1 MAEAFELY
9 ASFKIDTSGYTQELN
24 KIRQEM
30 QQFQQELNSLAVHP
44 TFDGGRF
51 RAELQQAQ
59 QQSTQATEEIQRLQ
73 QQIQSLQQTADGN
86 GGSGGSGG
94 GVLSG
99 FLSQLDVI
107 GDIASGQF
115 LANMAVNGINSIID
129 GITGSIDESIE
140 RASDLVETQNVVDVT
155 FEDSADTINKWAQEA
170 LNAYGITET
179 KAKQYSSTLGAML
192 KSMGIADDQV
202 LQMSMD
208 MAGLAAD
215 MASFYNL
222 DHDTAFEKIRSGI
235 SGETEPLKAL
245 GLNLSVAN
253 LNAFALEKGM
263 TKAFD
268 KMSQAEQATL
278 RYQYLLEAT
287 KDAQGDFARTGDSFS
302 NEMRKLQTNLDRIK
316 TEFGKGLLG
325 VVTPAISLLNNVLSD
340 KSYQYTT
347 AEKIMQERDESI
359 YDAQA
364 TYAQSLTIVNSM
376 RNMEQESGEAVKA
389 TKAWQEALEN
399 LKNVMP
405 GLSQYVDLTSDAI
418 MGNTERIKQYVDT
431 VNGVSLYGAH
441 DTAVTDA
448 QAAVDET
455 EKQLESLYARRDYLN
470 SLIVGSN
477 AEEVKAAYQDAAES
491 AYASFVRTMSDIGD
505 YTFADTLEEFMREA
519 PDGSSQYND
528 IIRARKGFYSD
539 FHHTFTDVQENA
551 WEMFTDAMN
560 LQSFDSSAAV
570 GELEEVNKKIEETN
584 DVLNENQTVLAR
596 ATAEREAYKRAHP
609 EVEKQVKFNKAIE
622 DEKKALEDLKT
633 ALKDV
638 DTYRADTLKKAQ
650 EAYKGVASGF
660 SFMVKSNW
668 QEMQDMLNSTYSEE
682 NVMGWWGQ
690 NADALNLYN
699 SQLQQARAAGVDVG
713 ILQNLS
719 SYSDENEA
727 LLTRIL
733 DIAANP
739 EKLKE
744 MNDEYQRARDAEN
757 AIAETTTELKL
768 ANDETYQ
775 AMLET
780 VQKSLEAFEQKDAIT
795 AYMAE
800 NDSALLAG
808 IDDMRKTLEAEIP
821 GINALLE
828 QLGFKQIDYE
838 LKDKPWLSDFFFGDA
853 DQREEDIAHEKT
865 APTLKEQAQARR
877 AREQARAR
885 SGYADMI
892 EEGLMPDD
900 IKARAQRWNR
910 FVEAKTQE
918 MNDIVDILEQRME
931 ENQRQREAEE
941 AEQWNNRATKYMPP
955 LYMMDTII
963 ANEAHPKFVPN
974 TYIGAP
980 SSEQQEKTTG
990 GNFFSAIESAIE
1002 AAKEIESRTIQEGFV
1017 TQSIFNTL
1025 GEMMENYKES
1035 LKNNSAPNIFSNGD
1049 GVLFVQVTNPDE
1061 IANAVSGL
1069 PPTTINNTFSV
1080 DGKTVATAVA
1090 PIVNKTIGRGIR
1102 GNLMKVVR

>member
-1 MAEAFELY
+1 M
-9 ASFKIDTSGYTQELN
+9 
-24 KIRQEM
+24 
-30 QQFQQELNSLAVHP
+30 
-44 TFDGGRF
+44 
-51 RAELQQAQ
+51 
-59 QQSTQATEEIQRLQ
+59 
-73 QQIQSLQQTADGN
+73 
-86 GGSGGSGG
+86 
-94 GVLSG
+94 
-99 FLSQLDVI
+99 
-107 GDIASGQF
+107 
-115 LANMAVNGINSIID
+115 
-129 GITGSIDESIE
+129 
-140 RASDLVETQNVVDVT
+140 
-155 FEDSADTINKWAQEA
+155 
-170 LNAYGITET
+170 
-179 KAKQYSSTLGAML
+179 
-192 KSMGIADDQV
+192 
-202 LQMSMD
+202 
-208 MAGLAAD
+208 
-215 MASFYNL
+215 
-222 DHDTAFEKIRSGI
+222 
-235 SGETEPLKAL
+235 
-245 GLNLSVAN
+245 SVAN

-263 TKAFD
+263 NKAFD

-359 YDAQA
+359 YDAKA

-376 RNMEQESGEAVKA
+376 RNMEQESGKAVKA

-477 AEEVKAAYQDAAES
+477 AEEVKAAYHDVVEN
-491 AYASFVRTMSDIGD
+491 AYQSFVRTMAGTNAN
-505 YTFADTLEEFMREA
+505 YTFANTFDEFFA
-519 PDGSSQYND
+519 SQYD
-528 IIRARKGFYSD
+528 EVDRAIRGVGDSSINLFD
-539 FHHTFTDVQENA
+539 FGDMQAAA
-551 WEMFTDAMN
+551 WSKLTEAMS
-560 LQSFDSSAAV
+560 LQTFDSSAAA
-570 GELEEVNKKIEETN
+570 GELEDVNRQIEETN
-584 DVLNENQTVLAR
+584 DKLNENQTALAR
-596 ATAEREAYKRAHP
+596 ATAEWEAYKRAHP
-609 EVEKQVKFNKAIE
+609 EAEEQVKFNEAIE

-650 EAYKGVASGF
+650 EAYKGVASGMGY
-660 SFMVKSNW
+660 MVTHT
-668 QEMQDMLNSTYSEE
+668 QEEMKKLLDTDYSKE
-682 NVMGWWGQ
+682 NVLSWYGT
-690 NADALNLYN
+690 NADALHAYN
-699 SQLQQARAAGVDVG
+699 DALQQAEASGVDVG
-713 ILQNLS
+713 ILSGLTTYSRDNDAYLSRLLNL
-719 SYSDENEA
+719 
-727 LLTRIL
+727 T
-733 DIAANP
+733 P
-739 EKLKE
+739 EEIKQL
-744 MNDEYQRARDAEN
+744 NADYQRARDEEN
-757 AIAETTTELKL
+757 AMAETKTRL
-768 ANDETYQ
+768 ALADDETYQ

-780 VQKSLEAFEQKDAIT
+780 VQKSLEAFEQKDEIA

-800 NDSALLAG
+800 NNNSLLAG
-808 IDDMRKTLEAEIP
+808 IDKMRKTLEAEIP

-828 QLGFKQIDYE
+828 QLGFKQIDYKI
-838 LKDKPWLSDFFFGDA
+838 KDKPWVHDYGGARAGYA
-853 DQREEDIAHEKT
+853 DLFADVAKDKNAFNKDEAKALHAIK
-865 APTLKEQAQARR
+865 
-877 AREQARAR
+877 ARAR

-892 EEGLMPDD
+892 EDGLMPDD

-910 FVEAKTQE
+910 LVEMKTQE

-931 ENQRQREAEE
+931 ENQRQREAAE
-941 AEQWNNRATKYMPP
+941 AEQWNNRATKDMPP

-990 GNFFSAIESAIE
+990 GNVFSAIESAID
-1002 AAKEIESRTIQEGFV
+1002 AAKEIESRTIQEDFV
-1017 TQSIFNTL
+1017 TQSIFNAL

-1035 LKNNSAPNIFSNGD
+1035 LRNNSAPNIFSNSD

-1080 DGKTVATAVA
+1080 DGKTVATEVA
-1090 PIVNKTIGRGIR
+1090 PIVNKIIGRGIR
-1102 GNLMKVVR
+1102 GNLMEVAR

>member
-30 QQFQQELNSLAVHP
+30 EQFQQELNSLAIHP

-51 RAELQQAQ
+51 RSELQQAQ
-59 QQSTQATEEIQRLQ
+59 QQSTQATEEIKRLQ
-73 QQIQSLQQTADGN
+73 QQIQSLQEAAED
-86 GGSGGSGG
+86 SGDDSKNSITG
-94 GVLSG
+94 L
-99 FLSQLDVI
+99 LKRI
-107 GDIASGQF
+107 GIVGEIASGQF
-115 LANMAVNGINSIID
+115 LGNMFVNGVNTVIN
-129 GITGSIDESIE
+129 GVTGSISESIE
-140 RASDLVETQNVVDVT
+140 LASDLTETQNVVDVT
-155 FEDSADTINKWAQEA
+155 FEDSASTINKWAQEA

-245 GLNLSVAN
+245 GINMSVAN

-263 TKAFD
+263 NKAFD

-347 AEKIMQERDESI
+347 AEKIMQERDDAI
-359 YDAQA
+359 YDAKA

-376 RNMEQESGEAVKA
+376 RNMEQESGKAVKE

-455 EKQLESLYARRDYLN
+455 EKQLEALYARRDYLN

-477 AEEVKAAYQDAAES
+477 AEEVKAAYHDVVEN
-491 AYASFVRTMSDIGD
+491 AYQSFVRTMAGTNAN
-505 YTFADTLEEFMREA
+505 YTFANTFDEFFA
-519 PDGSSQYND
+519 SQYD
-528 IIRARKGFYSD
+528 EVDRAIRGVGDSSINLFD
-539 FHHTFTDVQENA
+539 FGDMQAAA
-551 WEMFTDAMN
+551 WSKLTEAMS
-560 LQSFDSSAAV
+560 LQTFDSSAAA
-570 GELEEVNKKIEETN
+570 GELEEVNRQIEETN
-584 DVLNENQTVLAR
+584 DKLNENQTALAR
-596 ATAEREAYKRAHP
+596 AIAEWEAYKRAHP
-609 EVEKQVKFNKAIE
+609 EAEEQVKFNEAIE

-638 DTYRADTLKKAQ
+638 ETYRADTLKKAQ
-650 EAYKGVASGF
+650 EAYKGVASGMGY
-660 SFMVKSNW
+660 MVTHTRA
-668 QEMQDMLNSTYSEE
+668 EMDKLLATDYSKE
-682 NVMGWWGQ
+682 NVLSWYGT
-690 NADALNLYN
+690 NADALHAYN
-699 SQLQQARAAGVDVG
+699 DALQQAEAAGVDVG
-713 ILQNLS
+713 ILSGLTTYSRDNDAYLSRLLNL
-719 SYSDENEA
+719 
-727 LLTRIL
+727 T
-733 DIAANP
+733 P
-739 EKLKE
+739 EEIKQL
-744 MNDEYQRARDAEN
+744 NADYQRARDEEN
-757 AIAETTTELKL
+757 AMAETKTRYTL

-780 VQKSLEAFEQKDAIT
+780 VKKSLEAFEQKDAIA

-800 NDSALLAG
+800 NNSAFLAG
-808 IDDMRKTLEAEIP
+808 IDDMKQTLVKEIP
-821 GINALLE
+821 QINALLKI
-828 QLGFKQIDYE
+828 LGFNNKIETKIHEWTTDFSQNETPYDFLGDISTGKGRAANAPLAVGGHLMEYWAPNPETNPQELADVLAALEAKQKENQKVREGNGYWDKAQEAADKAYE
-838 LKDKPWLSDFFFGDA
+838 NRRQVAKNLTFI
-853 DQREEDIAHEKT
+853 REMQTTFETMQENYLT
-865 APTLKEQAQARR
+865 ALKER
-877 AREQARAR
+877 
-885 SGYADMI
+885 
-892 EEGLMPDD
+892 
-900 IKARAQRWNR
+900 K
-910 FVEAKTQE
+910 
-918 MNDIVDILEQRME
+918 
-931 ENQRQREAEE
+931 
-941 AEQWNNRATKYMPP
+941 
-955 LYMMDTII
+955 
-963 ANEAHPKFVPN
+963 
-974 TYIGAP
+974 
-980 SSEQQEKTTG
+980 
-990 GNFFSAIESAIE
+990 
-1002 AAKEIESRTIQEGFV
+1002 
-1017 TQSIFNTL
+1017 
-1025 GEMMENYKES
+1025 
-1035 LKNNSAPNIFSNGD
+1035 APNITNNED
-1049 GVLFVQVTNPDE
+1049 GVLWVRIENPADV
-1061 IANAVSGL
+1061 AKAVSGL
-1069 PPTTINNTFSV
+1069 PPTTIQNNFSV
-1080 DGKTVATAVA
+1080 DGKMIATAIA
-1090 PIVNKTIGRGIR
+1090 PYVNSAIGGTIRS
-1102 GNLMKVVR
+1102 NLMFTKWGD

>member
-30 QQFQQELNSLAVHP
+30 QQFQQELNSFAVHP

-51 RAELQQAQ
+51 RTELQQAQ

-73 QQIQSLQQTADGN
+73 QQIQSLQQAADG
-86 GGSGGSGG
+86 GGSGDSGG

-129 GITGSIDESIE
+129 GVTGSIDESIGL
-140 RASDLVETQNVVDVT
+140 ASDLVETQNVVDVT
-155 FEDSADTINKWAQEA
+155 FEDSASTINKWAQEA

-245 GLNLSVAN
+245 GINMSVAN

-263 TKAFD
+263 NKAFD

-340 KSYQYTT
+340 KSYQQT
-347 AEKIMQERDESI
+347 AIEKIYSERDESLF
-359 YDAQA
+359 DAEVAYQR
-364 TYAQSLTIVNSM
+364 SLTIVDSM
-376 RNMEQESGEAVKA
+376 RSIEDESGDAVKSTEEWRA
-389 TKAWQEALEN
+389 ALEAL
-399 LKNVMP
+399 KDVMP
-405 GLSQYVDLTSDAI
+405 GLSQYVNLTTDAI
-418 MGNTERIKQYVDT
+418 IGNDEAIQNYVDT
-431 VNGVSLYGAH
+431 LHGVTKYNSYDQAMSDAQGKLDTLNSQIAEKEAEIREKELLATSSDALKALYDNRMKEAWSAYARRVGAETDYETAMNLPQNDINSYWYAIAHNPAMSLNQFTPRGAENLSYYNAFL
-441 DTAVTDA
+441 DAESKAKNPLAAEEEELKAAREELANLKTQAEDASVAVEALEKDYEDFLNSPEGRKA
-448 QAAVDET
+448 KINADFQAAV
-455 EKQLESLYARRDYLN
+455 
-470 SLIVGSN
+470 
-477 AEEVKAAYQDAAES
+477 
-491 AYASFVRTMSDIGD
+491 
-505 YTFADTLEEFMREA
+505 
-519 PDGSSQYND
+519 
-528 IIRARKGFYSD
+528 
-539 FHHTFTDVQENA
+539 
-551 WEMFTDAMN
+551 
-560 LQSFDSSAAV
+560 
-570 GELEEVNKKIEETN
+570 
-584 DVLNENQTVLAR
+584 
-596 ATAEREAYKRAHP
+596 
-609 EVEKQVKFNKAIE
+609 E

-638 DTYRADTLKKAQ
+638 ETYRADTLKKAQ
-650 EAYKGVASGF
+650 EAYKGVASGMGY
-660 SFMVKSNW
+660 MVTHTRA
-668 QEMQDMLNSTYSEE
+668 EMDKLLATDYSKE
-682 NVMGWWGQ
+682 NVLSWYGT
-690 NADALNLYN
+690 NADALHAYN
-699 SQLQQARAAGVDVG
+699 DALQQAEAAGVDVG
-713 ILQNLS
+713 ILSGLTTYSRDNDAYLSRLLNL
-719 SYSDENEA
+719 
-727 LLTRIL
+727 T
-733 DIAANP
+733 P
-739 EKLKE
+739 EEIKQL
-744 MNDEYQRARDAEN
+744 NADYQRARDEEN
-757 AIAETTTELKL
+757 AMAETKTRYTL
-768 ANDETYQ
+768 ADDETYQ

-780 VQKSLEAFEQKDAIT
+780 VQKSLEAFEQKDEIA

-800 NDSALLAG
+800 NNNSLLAG
-808 IDDMRKTLEAEIP
+808 IDKMRKTLEAEIP

-828 QLGFKQIDYE
+828 QLGFKQIDYKI
-838 LKDKPWLSDFFFGDA
+838 KDKPWVHDYGGARAGYA
-853 DQREEDIAHEKT
+853 DLFADVAKDKNAFNKDEAKALHAIK
-865 APTLKEQAQARR
+865 
-877 AREQARAR
+877 ARAR

-892 EEGLMPDD
+892 EDGLMPDD

-910 FVEAKTQE
+910 LVEMKTQE

-931 ENQRQREAEE
+931 EKQRQREEEE
-941 AEQWNNRATKYMPP
+941 AAR
-955 LYMMDTII
+955 
-963 ANEAHPKFVPN
+963 
-974 TYIGAP
+974 
-980 SSEQQEKTTG
+980 
-990 GNFFSAIESAIE
+990 
-1002 AAKEIESRTIQEGFV
+1002 AAKEARDNAQPKTWSDLSPVISSDEFKSAESYEPVSNEKTNIFALPQTNKQEGSHFE
-1017 TQSIFNTL
+1017 TFDEYRTRTML
-1025 GEMMENYKES
+1025 ENS
-1035 LKNNSAPNIFSNGD
+1035 RVMQD
-1049 GVLFVQVTNPDE
+1049 
-1061 IANAVSGL
+1061 
-1069 PPTTINNTFSV
+1069 TINSMVETFKTTTQQSQTTQEVTISNPQDLAAYLQQPVTVVNNFSV
-1080 DGKTVATAVA
+1080 DGTSVATVIA

-1102 GNLMKVVR
+1102 GNLMEVAR

>member
-30 QQFQQELNSLAVHP
+30 QQFQQELNSFAVHP
-44 TFDGGRF
+44 TFDAGRF
-51 RAELQQAQ
+51 RTELQQAQ

-73 QQIQSLQQTADGN
+73 QQIQSLQEAADG
-86 GGSGGSGG
+86 GGSGDSGG

-99 FLSQLDVI
+99 FLSRLDVI

-115 LANMAVNGINSIID
+115 IANMAVNGINSIID
-129 GITGSIDESIE
+129 GITGSIDESIGL
-140 RASDLVETQNVVDVT
+140 ASDLVETQNVVDVT
-155 FEDSADTINKWAQEA
+155 FEDSASTINKWAQEA

-245 GLNLSVAN
+245 GINMSVAN

-263 TKAFD
+263 NKAFD

-359 YDAQA
+359 YDAKA

-477 AEEVKAAYQDAAES
+477 AEEVKAAYHDVVEN
-491 AYASFVRTMSDIGD
+491 AYQSFVRTMAETNAN
-505 YTFADTLEEFMREA
+505 YTFANTFDEFFA
-519 PDGSSQYND
+519 SQYD
-528 IIRARKGFYSD
+528 EVDRAIRGVGDSSINLFD
-539 FHHTFTDVQENA
+539 FGDMQAAA
-551 WEMFTDAMN
+551 WSKLTEAMS
-560 LQSFDSSAAV
+560 LQTFDSSAAA
-570 GELEEVNKKIEETN
+570 GELEEVNRQIEETN
-584 DVLNENQTVLAR
+584 DKLNENQTALAR
-596 ATAEREAYKRAHP
+596 ATSEWEAYKRAHP
-609 EVEKQVKFNKAIE
+609 EAEEQVKFNEAIE

-633 ALKDV
+633 AMKDV
-638 DTYRADTLKKAQ
+638 ETYRADTLKKAQ
-650 EAYKGVASGF
+650 EAYKGVASGMGY
-660 SFMVKSNW
+660 MVTHT
-668 QEMQDMLNSTYSEE
+668 QEEMKKLLDTDYSKE
-682 NVMGWWGQ
+682 NVLSWYGT
-690 NADALNLYN
+690 NADALHAYN
-699 SQLQQARAAGVDVG
+699 DALQQAEAAGVDVG
-713 ILQNLS
+713 ILSGLTTYSRDNDAYLSRLLNL
-719 SYSDENEA
+719 
-727 LLTRIL
+727 T
-733 DIAANP
+733 P
-739 EKLKE
+739 EEIKQL
-744 MNDEYQRARDAEN
+744 NADYQRARDEEN
-757 AIAETTTELKL
+757 AMAETKTRL
-768 ANDETYQ
+768 ALADDETYQ

-780 VQKSLEAFEQKDAIT
+780 VQKSLEAFEQKDAIA

-800 NDSALLAG
+800 NNNSLLAG
-808 IDDMRKTLEAEIP
+808 IDKMRKTLEAEIP

-828 QLGFKQIDYE
+828 QLGFKQIDYKI
-838 LKDKPWLSDFFFGDA
+838 KDKPWVHDYGGARAGYA
-853 DQREEDIAHEKT
+853 DLFADVAKDKNAFNKDEAKALHAID
-865 APTLKEQAQARR
+865 
-877 AREQARAR
+877 ARAR

-892 EEGLMPDD
+892 EDGLMPDD

-910 FVEAKTQE
+910 LVEMKTQE

-941 AEQWNNRATKYMPP
+941 AEQWNNRATKDMPP

-963 ANEAHPKFVPN
+963 ANAAHPKFVPN

-990 GNFFSAIESAIE
+990 GNVFSAIESAID
-1002 AAKEIESRTIQEGFV
+1002 AAKEIESRTIQEDFV
-1017 TQSIFNTL
+1017 TQSIFNAL

-1035 LKNNSAPNIFSNGD
+1035 LRNNSAPNIFSNSD

-1080 DGKTVATAVA
+1080 DGKTVATEVA
-1090 PIVNKTIGRGIR
+1090 PIVNKIIGRGIR
-1102 GNLMKVVR
+1102 GNLMEVAR

>member
-1 MAEAFELY
+1 M
-9 ASFKIDTSGYTQELN
+9 
-24 KIRQEM
+24 
-30 QQFQQELNSLAVHP
+30 
-44 TFDGGRF
+44 
-51 RAELQQAQ
+51 
-59 QQSTQATEEIQRLQ
+59 
-73 QQIQSLQQTADGN
+73 
-86 GGSGGSGG
+86 
-94 GVLSG
+94 
-99 FLSQLDVI
+99 
-107 GDIASGQF
+107 
-115 LANMAVNGINSIID
+115 
-129 GITGSIDESIE
+129 
-140 RASDLVETQNVVDVT
+140 
-155 FEDSADTINKWAQEA
+155 
-170 LNAYGITET
+170 
-179 KAKQYSSTLGAML
+179 
-192 KSMGIADDQV
+192 
-202 LQMSMD
+202 
-208 MAGLAAD
+208 
-215 MASFYNL
+215 
-222 DHDTAFEKIRSGI
+222 
-235 SGETEPLKAL
+235 
-245 GLNLSVAN
+245 SVAN

-340 KSYQYTT
+340 KSYQYKD
-347 AEKIMQERDESI
+347 AEKIYTERNQSL

-364 TYAQSLTIVNSM
+364 TYAESMTIVNAM
-376 RNMEQESGEAVKA
+376 RNMEDESGEAVKS
-389 TKAWQEALEN
+389 TDAWRIAIEELI
-399 LKNVMP
+399 NVMP
-405 GLSQYVDLTSDAI
+405 GLAQYVDLTSDAI
-418 MGNTERIKQYVDT
+418 IGNTESINKYVDA
-431 VNGVSLYGAH
+431 VNGVSQYSAH
-441 DTAVTDA
+441 EKAVNDA
-448 QAAVDET
+448 AALVDAD
-455 EKQLESLYARRDYLN
+455 KQELAKLNAYNQYLQSIIDSAESGT
-470 SLIVGSN
+470 IK
-477 AEEVKAAYQDAAES
+477 AERKAALDS
-491 AYASFVRTMSDIGD
+491 AYEYFKSTVPNLV
-505 YTFADTLEEFMREA
+505 FADTWEDFIKSS
-519 PDGSSQYND
+519 PGNPSQYTQQKNVQG
-528 IIRARKGFYSD
+528 GFKREYGYYQLTGTAADAWNQLMEAEQAYNNPSAYY
-539 FHHTFTDVQENA
+539 VAQQQEN
-551 WEMFTDAMN
+551 
-560 LQSFDSSAAV
+560 Q
-570 GELEEVNKKIEETN
+570 KKIEETTQKLQEDTKAYN
-584 DVLNENQTVLAR
+584 D
-596 ATAEREAYKRAHP
+596 ATAAQNDFVKSN
-609 EVEKQVKFNKAIE
+609 EKAKKQYDFDKAIE

-780 VQKSLEAFEQKDAIT
+780 VQKSLEAFEQKDAIA

-800 NDSALLAG
+800 NNNSLLAG

-838 LKDKPWLSDFFFGDA
+838 IKDKPWVHDFGGSRAGYA
-853 DQREEDIAHEKT
+853 DLFDDVAKDKNAFNKDEAKALHAIE
-865 APTLKEQAQARR
+865 ARS
-877 AREQARAR
+877 R

-892 EEGLMPDD
+892 EDGLMPGD
-900 IKARAQRWNR
+900 IKSRAQKWNR
-910 FVEAKTQE
+910 FVEMKTQE

-941 AEQWNNRATKYMPP
+941 AEQWNNRATKDMPP

-990 GNFFSAIESAIE
+990 GNFFSAIESAIA
-1002 AAKEIESRTIQEGFV
+1002 AAKEIESRAIQEGFV

-1049 GVLFVQVTNPDE
+1049 GVLFVQVTNPGE

-1090 PIVNKTIGRGIR
+1090 PIVNKIIGRGIR
-1102 GNLMKVVR
+1102 GNLMEVAR

>member
-30 QQFQQELNSLAVHP
+30 QQFQQELNSFAVHP

-51 RAELQQAQ
+51 QTELQQAQ
-59 QQSTQATEEIQRLQ
+59 QQSTQAAEEIQRLQ
-73 QQIQSLQQTADGN
+73 QQIQSLQQAADG
-86 GGSGGSGG
+86 GGSGDSGG

-99 FLSQLDVI
+99 FLSRLDVI

-129 GITGSIDESIE
+129 GVTGSIDESIGL
-140 RASDLVETQNVVDVT
+140 ASDLVETQNVVDVT

-179 KAKQYSSTLGAML
+179 KAKQYSSTLGAMM

-245 GLNLSVAN
+245 GINMSVAN

-263 TKAFD
+263 NKAFD

-359 YDAQA
+359 YDAKA

-418 MGNTERIKQYVDT
+418 MGNAERIKQYVDT

-470 SLIVGSN
+470 SLIAGSN
-477 AEEVKAAYQDAAES
+477 AEEVKAAYHDVVES
-491 AYASFVRTMSDIGD
+491 AYQSFVRTMAGTNAN
-505 YTFADTLEEFMREA
+505 YTFANTFDEFFA
-519 PDGSSQYND
+519 SQYD
-528 IIRARKGFYSD
+528 EVDRAIRG
-539 FHHTFTDVQENA
+539 VG
-551 WEMFTDAMN
+551 
-560 LQSFDSSAAV
+560 DSSINLFDFGDMQATAWSKLTEAMSLQTFDISAAA
-570 GELEEVNKKIEETN
+570 GELEEVNRQIEEN
-584 DVLNENQTVLAR
+584 SDKLSENQTVLSR

-609 EVEKQVKFNKAIE
+609 EAEEQVKFNEAIE

-650 EAYKGVASGF
+650 EAYKGVASGMGY
-660 SFMVKSNW
+660 MVTHT
-668 QEMQDMLNSTYSEE
+668 QEEMKKLLDTDYSKE
-682 NVMGWWGQ
+682 NVLSWYGT
-690 NADALNLYN
+690 NADALHAYN
-699 SQLQQARAAGVDVG
+699 DALQQAEEAGVDVG
-713 ILQNLS
+713 ILSGLTTYSRDNDAYLSRLLNL
-719 SYSDENEA
+719 
-727 LLTRIL
+727 T
-733 DIAANP
+733 P
-739 EKLKE
+739 EEIKQL
-744 MNDEYQRARDAEN
+744 NADYQRARNEEN
-757 AIAETTTELKL
+757 AMAETKTRYTL
-768 ANDETYQ
+768 ADDETYQ

-780 VQKSLEAFEQKDAIT
+780 VQKSLEAFEQKDAIA

-800 NDSALLAG
+800 NNSAVLAG
-808 IDDMRKTLEAEIP
+808 INTMRKTLEAEIP

-828 QLGFKQIDYE
+828 QLGLKQIDYE
-838 LKDKPWLSDFFFGDA
+838 LKDKPWISDYFVRGDA

-892 EEGLMPDD
+892 EDGLMPDD

-910 FVEAKTQE
+910 LVEMKTQE

-931 ENQRQREAEE
+931 ENQRQREAAE
-941 AEQWNNRATKYMPP
+941 AEQWNNRATKDMPP

-990 GNFFSAIESAIE
+990 GNIFSAIESAID

-1035 LKNNSAPNIFSNGD
+1035 LKNNSAPNIFNNGD

-1102 GNLMKVVR
+1102 GNLMEVAR

>member
-30 QQFQQELNSLAVHP
+30 QQFQQELNSFAVHP
-44 TFDGGRF
+44 TFDAGRF

-73 QQIQSLQQTADGN
+73 QQIQSLQQAAD
-86 GGSGGSGG
+86 GGSGDSGG

-129 GITGSIDESIE
+129 GITGSIDESIGL
-140 RASDLVETQNVVDVT
+140 ASDLKETQNVVDVT
-155 FEDSADTINKWAQEA
+155 FEDSASTINKWAQEA

-202 LQMSMD
+202 LQMSTD

-235 SGETEPLKAL
+235 SGETEPLKSL
-245 GLNLSVAN
+245 GINMSVAN

-263 TKAFD
+263 NKAFD

-359 YDAQA
+359 YDAKA

-477 AEEVKAAYQDAAES
+477 AEEVKAAYHDVVEN
-491 AYASFVRTMSDIGD
+491 AYQSFVRTMAGTNAN
-505 YTFADTLEEFMREA
+505 YTFANTFDEFFA
-519 PDGSSQYND
+519 SQYD
-528 IIRARKGFYSD
+528 EVDRAIRGVGDSSINLFD
-539 FHHTFTDVQENA
+539 FGDMQAAA
-551 WEMFTDAMN
+551 WSKLTEAMS
-560 LQSFDSSAAV
+560 LQTFDSSAAA
-570 GELEEVNKKIEETN
+570 GELEEVNRQIEETN
-584 DVLNENQTVLAR
+584 DKLSENQTALAR
-596 ATAEREAYKRAHP
+596 ATAEWEAYKRAHP
-609 EVEKQVKFNKAIE
+609 EAEEQVKFNEAIE
-622 DEKKALEDLKT
+622 DEKKALDDLKT

-650 EAYKGVASGF
+650 EAYKGVASGMGY
-660 SFMVKSNW
+660 MVTHT
-668 QEMQDMLNSTYSEE
+668 QEEMKNLLDTDYSKE
-682 NVMGWWGQ
+682 NVLSWYGT
-690 NADALNLYN
+690 NADALHAYN
-699 SQLQQARAAGVDVG
+699 DALQQAEAAGVDVG
-713 ILQNLS
+713 ILSGLTTYSRDNDAYLSRLLNL
-719 SYSDENEA
+719 
-727 LLTRIL
+727 T
-733 DIAANP
+733 P
-739 EKLKE
+739 EEIKQL
-744 MNDEYQRARDAEN
+744 NADYQRARDEEN
-757 AIAETTTELKL
+757 AMAETKTRL
-768 ANDETYQ
+768 ALADDETYQ
-775 AMLET
+775 AMLSTME
-780 VQKSLEAFEQKDAIT
+780 KALEAFDQKDAIT

-800 NDSALLAG
+800 NDNSLLAG
-808 IDDMRKTLEAEIP
+808 IDKMRKTLEAEIP

-828 QLGFKQIDYE
+828 QLGFKQIDYKIKNKPWVHDYGGARAGYAD
-838 LKDKPWLSDFFFGDA
+838 LFADVAKDKNAFNKNEAKALHA
-853 DQREEDIAHEKT
+853 IK
-865 APTLKEQAQARR
+865 
-877 AREQARAR
+877 ARAR

-892 EEGLMPDD
+892 EDGLMPDD

-910 FVEAKTQE
+910 LVEMKTQE
-918 MNDIVDILEQRME
+918 MNDIVDILEQRMK

-941 AEQWNNRATKYMPP
+941 AEQWNNRATKDMPP
-955 LYMMDTII
+955 LYMMETII
-963 ANEAHPKFVPN
+963 ANAAHPKFVPN

-990 GNFFSAIESAIE
+990 GNVFSAIESAID
-1002 AAKEIESRTIQEGFV
+1002 AAKEIESRTIQEDFV
-1017 TQSIFNTL
+1017 TQSIFNAL

-1035 LKNNSAPNIFSNGD
+1035 LRNNSAPNIFSNSD
-1049 GVLFVQVTNPDE
+1049 GVLFVQVTNPGE

-1090 PIVNKTIGRGIR
+1090 PIVNKIIGRGIR
-1102 GNLMKVVR
+1102 GNLMEVAR

>member
-30 QQFQQELNSLAVHP
+30 EQFQQELNSLAIHP

-51 RAELQQAQ
+51 RTELQQAQ
-59 QQSTQATEEIQRLQ
+59 QQSTQATEEIKRLQ
-73 QQIQSLQQTADGN
+73 QQIQSLQEAAED
-86 GGSGGSGG
+86 SGDDSKNSITG
-94 GVLSG
+94 L
-99 FLSQLDVI
+99 LKRI
-107 GDIASGQF
+107 GIVGEIASGQF
-115 LANMAVNGINSIID
+115 LGNMFVNGVNTVID
-129 GITGSIDESIE
+129 GVTGSISESIGL
-140 RASDLVETQNVVDVT
+140 ASDLVETQNVVDVT
-155 FEDSADTINKWAQEA
+155 FEDSASTINKWAQEA

-245 GLNLSVAN
+245 GINMSVAN

-263 TKAFD
+263 NKAFD

-359 YDAQA
+359 YDAKA

-418 MGNTERIKQYVDT
+418 MGNTERINQYVDT

-477 AEEVKAAYQDAAES
+477 AKEVKAAYHDVVEN
-491 AYASFVRTMSDIGD
+491 AYQSFVRTMAGTNAN
-505 YTFADTLEEFMREA
+505 YTFANTFDEFFA
-519 PDGSSQYND
+519 SQYD
-528 IIRARKGFYSD
+528 EVDRAIRGFGNSSINLFD
-539 FHHTFTDVQENA
+539 FGDVQDAA
-551 WEMFTDAMN
+551 WSKLTEAMS
-560 LQSFDSSAAV
+560 LQTFDSSAAA
-570 GELEEVNKKIEETN
+570 GELEEVNRQIEETN
-584 DVLNENQTVLAR
+584 DKLNENQTALAR
-596 ATAEREAYKRAHP
+596 ATAEWEAYKRAHP
-609 EVEKQVKFNKAIE
+609 EAEEQIKFNEAVE
-622 DEKKALEDLKT
+622 NEKKALEDIKT

-650 EAYKGVASGF
+650 ESYKGVASGMGY
-660 SFMVKSNW
+660 MVTHT
-668 QEMQDMLNSTYSEE
+668 QAEMDKLLATDYSKE
-682 NVMGWWGQ
+682 NVLSWYGT
-690 NADALNLYN
+690 NADALHAYN
-699 SQLQQARAAGVDVG
+699 DALQQAEAAGVDVG
-713 ILQNLS
+713 ILSGLTTYSRDNDAYLSRLLNL
-719 SYSDENEA
+719 
-727 LLTRIL
+727 T
-733 DIAANP
+733 P
-739 EKLKE
+739 EEIKQL
-744 MNDEYQRARDAEN
+744 NADYQRARDEEN
-757 AIAETTTELKL
+757 AMAETKTRYTL
-768 ANDETYQ
+768 ADDETYQ

-780 VQKSLEAFEQKDAIT
+780 VQKSLEAFDQKDEIT

-800 NDSALLAG
+800 NNSAFLAG
-808 IDDMRKTLEAEIP
+808 INDMKQTLVKEIP
-821 GINALLE
+821 QINALLKI
-828 QLGFKQIDYE
+828 LGFNNKIETKIHEWRTDFSQNETPYDFLGDISTGKGRAANAPLAVGGHLVKENQKVREGNGYWDKAKEAADKAYENRKQEAKNLTFI
-838 LKDKPWLSDFFFGDA
+838 
-853 DQREEDIAHEKT
+853 REMHTTFETMQENYLT
-865 APTLKEQAQARR
+865 ALKER
-877 AREQARAR
+877 
-885 SGYADMI
+885 
-892 EEGLMPDD
+892 
-900 IKARAQRWNR
+900 K
-910 FVEAKTQE
+910 
-918 MNDIVDILEQRME
+918 
-931 ENQRQREAEE
+931 
-941 AEQWNNRATKYMPP
+941 
-955 LYMMDTII
+955 
-963 ANEAHPKFVPN
+963 VPN
-974 TYIGAP
+974 IT
-980 SSEQQEKTTG
+980 
-990 GNFFSAIESAIE
+990 
-1002 AAKEIESRTIQEGFV
+1002 
-1017 TQSIFNTL
+1017 
-1025 GEMMENYKES
+1025 
-1035 LKNNSAPNIFSNGD
+1035 NNED
-1049 GVLFVQVTNPDE
+1049 GVLWVRIENPADV
-1061 IANAVSGL
+1061 AKAVSGL
-1069 PPTTINNTFSV
+1069 PPTTIQNNFSV
-1080 DGKTVATAVA
+1080 DGKMIATAIA
-1090 PIVNKTIGRGIR
+1090 PYVNSAIGGTIRS
-1102 GNLMKVVR
+1102 NLMFTKWGD

>member
-1 MAEAFELY
+1 M
-9 ASFKIDTSGYTQELN
+9 
-24 KIRQEM
+24 
-30 QQFQQELNSLAVHP
+30 
-44 TFDGGRF
+44 
-51 RAELQQAQ
+51 
-59 QQSTQATEEIQRLQ
+59 
-73 QQIQSLQQTADGN
+73 
-86 GGSGGSGG
+86 
-94 GVLSG
+94 
-99 FLSQLDVI
+99 
-107 GDIASGQF
+107 
-115 LANMAVNGINSIID
+115 
-129 GITGSIDESIE
+129 
-140 RASDLVETQNVVDVT
+140 
-155 FEDSADTINKWAQEA
+155 
-170 LNAYGITET
+170 
-179 KAKQYSSTLGAML
+179 
-192 KSMGIADDQV
+192 
-202 LQMSMD
+202 
-208 MAGLAAD
+208 
-215 MASFYNL
+215 
-222 DHDTAFEKIRSGI
+222 
-235 SGETEPLKAL
+235 
-245 GLNLSVAN
+245 SVAN

-263 TKAFD
+263 NKAFD

-359 YDAQA
+359 YDAKA

-431 VNGVSLYGAH
+431 VNSVSLYGAH

-477 AEEVKAAYQDAAES
+477 AEEVKAAYHDVVEN
-491 AYASFVRTMSDIGD
+491 AYQSFVRTMAETNAN
-505 YTFADTLEEFMREA
+505 YTFANTFDEFFA
-519 PDGSSQYND
+519 SQYD
-528 IIRARKGFYSD
+528 EVDRAIRGVGDSSINLFD
-539 FHHTFTDVQENA
+539 FGDMQAAA
-551 WEMFTDAMN
+551 WSKLTEAMS
-560 LQSFDSSAAV
+560 LQTFDSSAAA
-570 GELEEVNKKIEETN
+570 GELEEVNRQIEETN
-584 DVLNENQTVLAR
+584 DKLNENQTALAR
-596 ATAEREAYKRAHP
+596 ATSEWEAYKRAHP
-609 EVEKQVKFNKAIE
+609 EAEEQVKFNEAIE
-622 DEKKALEDLKT
+622 DEKKALEDLKST
-633 ALKDV
+633 VKDV
-638 DTYRADTLKKAQ
+638 YTYQEDALKKAQ
-650 EAYKGVASGF
+650 EAYKGVASGMGY
-660 SFMVKSNW
+660 MVTHT
-668 QEMQDMLNSTYSEE
+668 QEEMKKLLDTDYSKE
-682 NVMGWWGQ
+682 NVLSWYGT
-690 NADALNLYN
+690 NADALHAYN
-699 SQLQQARAAGVDVG
+699 DALQQAEASGVDVG
-713 ILQNLS
+713 ILSGLTTYSRDNDAYLSRLLNL
-719 SYSDENEA
+719 
-727 LLTRIL
+727 T
-733 DIAANP
+733 P
-739 EKLKE
+739 EEIKQL
-744 MNDEYQRARDAEN
+744 NADYQRARDEEN
-757 AIAETTTELKL
+757 AMAETKTRYTL

-775 AMLET
+775 SMLSTME
-780 VQKSLEAFEQKDAIT
+780 KALEAFDQKDAIT

-800 NDSALLAG
+800 NDSAFLAG
-808 IDDMRKTLEAEIP
+808 IDDIRKTLEAEIP

-828 QLGFKQIDYE
+828 QLGLKQIDYE
-838 LKDKPWLSDFFFGDA
+838 LKDKPWISDFFVRGDA
-853 DQREEDIAHEKT
+853 DQREEDIAHEKA

-892 EEGLMPDD
+892 EDGLMPDD

-910 FVEAKTQE
+910 LVEMKTQE

-941 AEQWNNRATKYMPP
+941 AEQWNNRATKDMPP

-963 ANEAHPKFVPN
+963 ANAAHPKFVPN

-990 GNFFSAIESAIE
+990 GNVFSAIESAID
-1002 AAKEIESRTIQEGFV
+1002 AAKEIESRTIQEDFV
-1017 TQSIFNTL
+1017 TQSIFNAL

-1035 LKNNSAPNIFSNGD
+1035 LRNNSAPNIFSNSD

-1080 DGKTVATAVA
+1080 DGKTVATEVA
-1090 PIVNKTIGRGIR
+1090 PIVNKIIGRGIR
-1102 GNLMKVVR
+1102 GNLMEVAR

>member
-30 QQFQQELNSLAVHP
+30 EQFQQELNSLAIHP

-51 RAELQQAQ
+51 RSELQQAQ

-73 QQIQSLQQTADGN
+73 QQIQSLQQAAD
-86 GGSGGSGG
+86 GGSGDSGG

-99 FLSQLDVI
+99 FLSRLDVI

-129 GITGSIDESIE
+129 GITGSIDESIGL
-140 RASDLVETQNVVDVT
+140 ASDLVETQNVVDVT
-155 FEDSADTINKWAQEA
+155 FEDSASTINKWAQEA

-245 GLNLSVAN
+245 GINMSVAN

-263 TKAFD
+263 NKAFD

-325 VVTPAISLLNNVLSD
+325 VVTPAISLLNNLLSD

-359 YDAQA
+359 YDAKA

-477 AEEVKAAYQDAAES
+477 TEEVKSAYHDVVENAYQ
-491 AYASFVRTMSDIGD
+491 SFVRTMAGTNAN
-505 YTFADTLEEFMREA
+505 YTFANTFDEFFA
-519 PDGSSQYND
+519 SQYD
-528 IIRARKGFYSD
+528 EVDKAIRGVGDSSINLFD
-539 FHHTFTDVQENA
+539 FGDMQDAA
-551 WEMFTDAMN
+551 WSKLTEAMS
-560 LQSFDSSAAV
+560 LQTFDSSAAA
-570 GELEEVNKKIEETN
+570 GELEEVNRQIEETN
-584 DVLNENQTVLAR
+584 DKLNENQTALAR

-609 EVEKQVKFNKAIE
+609 EAEEQVKFNEAVE

-650 EAYKGVASGF
+650 EAYKGVASGMGY
-660 SFMVKSNW
+660 MVTHT
-668 QEMQDMLNSTYSEE
+668 QEEMKKLLDTDYSKE
-682 NVMGWWGQ
+682 NVLSWYGT
-690 NADALNLYN
+690 NADALHAYN
-699 SQLQQARAAGVDVG
+699 DALQQAEASGVDVG
-713 ILQNLS
+713 ILSGLTTYSRDNDAYLSRLLNL
-719 SYSDENEA
+719 
-727 LLTRIL
+727 T
-733 DIAANP
+733 P
-739 EKLKE
+739 EEIKQL
-744 MNDEYQRARDAEN
+744 NADYQRARDEEN
-757 AIAETTTELKL
+757 AMAETKTRL
-768 ANDETYQ
+768 ALADDETYQ

-780 VQKSLEAFEQKDAIT
+780 VQKSLEAFEQKDEIA

-800 NDSALLAG
+800 NNNSLLAG
-808 IDDMRKTLEAEIP
+808 IDKMRKTLEAEIP

-828 QLGFKQIDYE
+828 QLGFKQIDYKI
-838 LKDKPWLSDFFFGDA
+838 KDKPWVHDYGGARAGYA
-853 DQREEDIAHEKT
+853 DLFADVAKDKNAFNKDEAKALHAIK
-865 APTLKEQAQARR
+865 
-877 AREQARAR
+877 ARAR

-892 EEGLMPDD
+892 EDGLMPDD

-910 FVEAKTQE
+910 LVEMKTQG

-941 AEQWNNRATKYMPP
+941 AEQWNNRATKDMPP

-963 ANEAHPKFVPN
+963 ANAAHPKFVPN

-990 GNFFSAIESAIE
+990 GNFFSAIESAID
-1002 AAKEIESRTIQEGFV
+1002 AAKEIESRTIQEDFV
-1017 TQSIFNTL
+1017 TQSIFNAF

-1035 LKNNSAPNIFSNGD
+1035 LRNNSAPNIFSNSD
-1049 GVLFVQVTNPDE
+1049 GVLFVQVTNPGE

-1080 DGKTVATAVA
+1080 DGKTVATEVA
-1090 PIVNKTIGRGIR
+1090 PIVNKIIGRGIR
-1102 GNLMKVVR
+1102 GNLMEVAR

>member
-30 QQFQQELNSLAVHP
+30 EQFQQELNSLAIHP

-51 RAELQQAQ
+51 RTELQQAQ
-59 QQSTQATEEIQRLQ
+59 QQSTQATEEIKRLQ
-73 QQIQSLQQTADGN
+73 QQIQSLQEAAED
-86 GGSGGSGG
+86 SGDDSKNSITG
-94 GVLSG
+94 L
-99 FLSQLDVI
+99 LKRI
-107 GDIASGQF
+107 GIVGEIASGQF
-115 LANMAVNGINSIID
+115 LGNMFVNGVNTVID
-129 GITGSIDESIE
+129 GVTGSISESIE
-140 RASDLVETQNVVDVT
+140 LASDLVETQNVVDVT
-155 FEDSADTINKWAQEA
+155 FEDSASTINKWAQEA

-245 GLNLSVAN
+245 GINMSVAN

-263 TKAFD
+263 NKAFD

-359 YDAQA
+359 YDAKA

-376 RNMEQESGEAVKA
+376 RNMEQESGKAVKA

-405 GLSQYVDLTSDAI
+405 GLSQYGDLTSDAI

-477 AEEVKAAYQDAAES
+477 AEEVKSAYHDVVENAYQ
-491 AYASFVRTMSDIGD
+491 SFVRTMAGTNAN
-505 YTFADTLEEFMREA
+505 YTFANTFDEFFA
-519 PDGSSQYND
+519 SQYD
-528 IIRARKGFYSD
+528 EVDRAIRGVGDSSINLFD
-539 FHHTFTDVQENA
+539 FGDMQAAA
-551 WEMFTDAMN
+551 WSKLTEAMS
-560 LQSFDSSAAV
+560 LQTFDSSAAA
-570 GELEEVNKKIEETN
+570 GELEEVNRQIEETN
-584 DVLNENQTVLAR
+584 DKLSENQTTLAR

-609 EVEKQVKFNKAIE
+609 EAEEQVKFNEAIE

-650 EAYKGVASGF
+650 EAYKGVASGMGY
-660 SFMVKSNW
+660 MVTHT
-668 QEMQDMLNSTYSEE
+668 QEEMKKLLDTDYSKE
-682 NVMGWWGQ
+682 NVLSWYGT
-690 NADALNLYN
+690 NADALHAYN
-699 SQLQQARAAGVDVG
+699 DALQQAEAAGVDVG
-713 ILQNLS
+713 ILSGLTTYSRDNDAYLSRLLNL
-719 SYSDENEA
+719 
-727 LLTRIL
+727 T
-733 DIAANP
+733 P
-739 EKLKE
+739 EEIKQL
-744 MNDEYQRARDAEN
+744 NADYQRARDEEN
-757 AIAETTTELKL
+757 AMAETKTRL
-768 ANDETYQ
+768 ALADDETYQ

-780 VQKSLEAFEQKDAIT
+780 VQKSIEAFEQKDEIA

-800 NDSALLAG
+800 NNNSLLAG
-808 IDDMRKTLEAEIP
+808 IDDMRKTLETEIP

-828 QLGFKQIDYE
+828 QLGFKPIDYE
-838 LKDKPWLSDFFFGDA
+838 IKDKPWVHDFGGS
-853 DQREEDIAHEKT
+853 
-865 APTLKEQAQARR
+865 R
-877 AREQARAR
+877 A
-885 SGYADMI
+885 G
-892 EEGLMPDD
+892 
-900 IKARAQRWNR
+900 
-910 FVEAKTQE
+910 
-918 MNDIVDILEQRME
+918 NDIVDILEQRME

-941 AEQWNNRATKYMPP
+941 AEQWNNRATKDMPP

-963 ANEAHPKFVPN
+963 ANAAHPKFVPN

-990 GNFFSAIESAIE
+990 GNVFSAIESAID
-1002 AAKEIESRTIQEGFV
+1002 AAKEIESRTIQEDFV
-1017 TQSIFNTL
+1017 TQSIYNVF

-1035 LKNNSAPNIFSNGD
+1035 LRNNSAPNIFSNSD
-1049 GVLFVQVTNPDE
+1049 GVLCVQVTNPAE

-1080 DGKTVATAVA
+1080 DGKTVATEVA
-1090 PIVNKTIGRGIR
+1090 PIVNKIIGRGIR
-1102 GNLMKVVR
+1102 GNLMEVAR

>member
-30 QQFQQELNSLAVHP
+30 QQFQQELNSFAVHP

-51 RAELQQAQ
+51 RTELQQAQ
-59 QQSTQATEEIQRLQ
+59 QQSTQATEEIKRLQ
-73 QQIQSLQQTADGN
+73 QQIQSLQEAAED
-86 GGSGGSGG
+86 SGDDSKNSITG
-94 GVLSG
+94 L
-99 FLSQLDVI
+99 LKRI
-107 GDIASGQF
+107 GIVGEIASGQF
-115 LANMAVNGINSIID
+115 LGNMFVNGVNTVID
-129 GITGSIDESIE
+129 GVTGSISESIGL
-140 RASDLVETQNVVDVT
+140 ASDLVETQNVVDVT
-155 FEDSADTINKWAQEA
+155 FEDSASTINKWAQEA

-235 SGETEPLKAL
+235 SGENEPLKTL
-245 GLNLSVAN
+245 GINMSVAN

-263 TKAFD
+263 TKTFD
-268 KMSQAEQATL
+268 KMTQAEQATL

-340 KSYQYTT
+340 KSYQQT
-347 AEKIMQERDESI
+347 AIEKIYSERDASLF
-359 YDAQA
+359 DAEVAYQR
-364 TYAQSLTIVNSM
+364 SLTIVDSM
-376 RNMEQESGEAVKA
+376 RSIEDESGDAVKSTEEWRA
-389 TKAWQEALEN
+389 ALEAL
-399 LKNVMP
+399 KDVMP
-405 GLSQYVDLTSDAI
+405 GLSQYVDLTTDAI
-418 MGNTERIKQYVDT
+418 IGNDEAIQNYVDT
-431 VNGVSLYGAH
+431 LHGVTKYNSY
-441 DTAVTDA
+441 DQAVSDA
-448 QAAVDET
+448 QKRYDDLQTQIAEKEADIAKRELLIQSSDELQKLYDKRVEDAWRTYAQRYGYEPDYQTARNMPASDVRSYAYATGTTANPHANLGGLVTGLNAEQIYYFDLFRNAQNAAKDPLAQEKAELESEKEELAELVPQAEAAAVALDDVKKSRE
-455 EKQLESLYARRDYLN
+455 EYVNSPEGRKAKLN
-470 SLIVGSN
+470 SDF
-477 AEEVKAAYQDAAES
+477 KDA
-491 AYASFVRTMSDIGD
+491 V
-505 YTFADTLEEFMREA
+505 
-519 PDGSSQYND
+519 
-528 IIRARKGFYSD
+528 
-539 FHHTFTDVQENA
+539 
-551 WEMFTDAMN
+551 DA
-560 LQSFDSSAAV
+560 
-570 GELEEVNKKIEETN
+570 
-584 DVLNENQTVLAR
+584 
-596 ATAEREAYKRAHP
+596 
-609 EVEKQVKFNKAIE
+609 
-622 DEKKALEDLKT
+622 EKKALEDLKT

-650 EAYKGVASGF
+650 EAYKGVASGMGY
-660 SFMVKSNW
+660 MVTHT
-668 QEMQDMLNSTYSEE
+668 QEEMKKLLDTDYSKE
-682 NVMGWWGQ
+682 NVLSWYGT
-690 NADALNLYN
+690 NADALHAYN
-699 SQLQQARAAGVDVG
+699 DALQQAEASGVDVG
-713 ILQNLS
+713 ILSGLTTYSRDNDAYLSRLLNL
-719 SYSDENEA
+719 
-727 LLTRIL
+727 T
-733 DIAANP
+733 P
-739 EKLKE
+739 EEIKQL
-744 MNDEYQRARDAEN
+744 NADYQRARDEEN
-757 AIAETTTELKL
+757 AMAETKTRYTL
-768 ANDETYQ
+768 ADDETYQ

-780 VQKSLEAFEQKDAIT
+780 VKKSLEAFEQKDAIA

-800 NDSALLAG
+800 NNNSLLAG

-828 QLGFKQIDYE
+828 QLGFNPIDYE
-838 LKDKPWLSDFFFGDA
+838 IKDKPWVHDFGGSRAGYA
-853 DQREEDIAHEKT
+853 DLFDDVAKDKNAFNKDEAKALHAIK
-865 APTLKEQAQARR
+865 
-877 AREQARAR
+877 ARAR

-892 EEGLMPDD
+892 EDGLMPDD

-910 FVEAKTQE
+910 LVKMKTQE

-941 AEQWNNRATKYMPP
+941 AEQWNNRATKDMPP

-963 ANEAHPKFVPN
+963 ANAAHPKFVPN

-990 GNFFSAIESAIE
+990 GNVFSAIESAID
-1002 AAKEIESRTIQEGFV
+1002 AAKEIESRTIQEDFV
-1017 TQSIFNTL
+1017 TQSIFNAL

-1035 LKNNSAPNIFSNGD
+1035 LRNNSAPNIFSNSD
-1049 GVLFVQVTNPDE
+1049 GVLCVQVTNPAE

-1080 DGKTVATAVA
+1080 DGKTVATEVA
-1090 PIVNKTIGRGIR
+1090 PIVNKIIGRGIR
-1102 GNLMKVVR
+1102 GNLMEVAR

>member
-30 QQFQQELNSLAVHP
+30 EQFQQELNSLAIHP

-51 RAELQQAQ
+51 RSELEQAQ
-59 QQSTQATEEIQRLQ
+59 QQSTQATEEIKRLQ
-73 QQIQSLQQTADGN
+73 QQIQSLQQAAED
-86 GGSGGSGG
+86 SGDDSENSITG
-94 GVLSG
+94 L
-99 FLSQLDVI
+99 LKRI
-107 GDIASGQF
+107 GIVGEIASGQF
-115 LANMAVNGINSIID
+115 LGNMFVNGVNTVIN
-129 GITGSIDESIE
+129 GITGSIDESIGL
-140 RASDLVETQNVVDVT
+140 ASDLVETQNVVDVT
-155 FEDSADTINKWAQEA
+155 FEDSASTINKWAQEA

-235 SGETEPLKAL
+235 SGENEPLKAL
-245 GLNLSVAN
+245 GINMSVAN

-263 TKAFD
+263 NKAFD

-340 KSYQYTT
+340 KSYQQT
-347 AEKIMQERDESI
+347 AIEKIYSERDESLF
-359 YDAQA
+359 DAEVAYQR
-364 TYAQSLTIVNSM
+364 SLTIVDSM
-376 RNMEQESGEAVKA
+376 RSIEDESGDAVKSTEEWRA
-389 TKAWQEALEN
+389 ALEAL
-399 LKNVMP
+399 KDVMP
-405 GLSQYVDLTSDAI
+405 GLSQYVDLTTDAI
-418 MGNTERIKQYVDT
+418 IGNDEAIQNYVDT
-431 VNGVSLYGAH
+431 LHGVTKYNSY
-441 DTAVTDA
+441 DQAVSDA
-448 QAAVDET
+448 QKRYDDLQTQIAETEADIAKRELLIQSSDELQALYDKRVEDAWRTYAQRYGYEPDYQTARKMPASDMRSYAYAVGKENPYGNGLGLALGLNAEQVYYFDLFRNAQNAAKDPLAQEKAELESEKEELAELVPQAEAAAVALDDVKKSREEYVNSPEGRKAKLNSDFKAAVD
-455 EKQLESLYARRDYLN
+455 A
-470 SLIVGSN
+470 
-477 AEEVKAAYQDAAES
+477 
-491 AYASFVRTMSDIGD
+491 
-505 YTFADTLEEFMREA
+505 
-519 PDGSSQYND
+519 
-528 IIRARKGFYSD
+528 
-539 FHHTFTDVQENA
+539 
-551 WEMFTDAMN
+551 
-560 LQSFDSSAAV
+560 
-570 GELEEVNKKIEETN
+570 
-584 DVLNENQTVLAR
+584 
-596 ATAEREAYKRAHP
+596 
-609 EVEKQVKFNKAIE
+609 
-622 DEKKALEDLKT
+622 EKKALDDLKT

-650 EAYKGVASGF
+650 EAYKGVASGMGY
-660 SFMVKSNW
+660 MVTHT
-668 QEMQDMLNSTYSEE
+668 QEEMKKLLDTDYSKE
-682 NVMGWWGQ
+682 NVLSWYGT
-690 NADALNLYN
+690 NADALHAYN
-699 SQLQQARAAGVDVG
+699 DALQQAEAAGVDVG
-713 ILQNLS
+713 ILSGLTTYSRDNDAYLSRLLNL
-719 SYSDENEA
+719 
-727 LLTRIL
+727 T
-733 DIAANP
+733 P
-739 EKLKE
+739 EEIKQL
-744 MNDEYQRARDAEN
+744 NADYQRARDEEN
-757 AIAETTTELKL
+757 AMAEIKTRYTL
-768 ANDETYQ
+768 ADDETYQ

-780 VQKSLEAFEQKDAIT
+780 VQKSLEAFEQKDEIA

-800 NDSALLAG
+800 NNNSLLAG
-808 IDDMRKTLEAEIP
+808 IDKMRKTLEAEIP

-828 QLGFKQIDYE
+828 QLGFKQINYKIKNKPWVHDYGGARAGYAD
-838 LKDKPWLSDFFFGDA
+838 LFADVAKDKNAFNKDEAKALHA
-853 DQREEDIAHEKT
+853 IK
-865 APTLKEQAQARR
+865 
-877 AREQARAR
+877 ARAR

-892 EEGLMPDD
+892 EDGLMPDD

-910 FVEAKTQE
+910 LVEMKTQE

-941 AEQWNNRATKYMPP
+941 AEQWNNRATKDMPP

-963 ANEAHPKFVPN
+963 ANAAHPKFVPN

-990 GNFFSAIESAIE
+990 GNVFSAIESAID
-1002 AAKEIESRTIQEGFV
+1002 AAKEIESRTIQEDFV
-1017 TQSIFNTL
+1017 TQSIFNAL

-1035 LKNNSAPNIFSNGD
+1035 LRNNSAPNIFSNSD
-1049 GVLFVQVTNPDE
+1049 GVLFVQVTNPGE

-1080 DGKTVATAVA
+1080 DGATVATAVA
-1090 PIVNKTIGRGIR
+1090 PIVNKIIGRGIR
-1102 GNLMKVVR
+1102 GNLMEVAR

>member
-30 QQFQQELNSLAVHP
+30 QQFQQELNSLAIHP

-51 RAELQQAQ
+51 QMELQQAQ
-59 QQSTQATEEIQRLQ
+59 QQSTKATEEIQRLQ
-73 QQIQSLQQTADGN
+73 QQIQSLQQAAD
-86 GGSGGSGG
+86 GGSGDSGG

-129 GITGSIDESIE
+129 GVTGSISESIGL
-140 RASDLVETQNVVDVT
+140 ASDLVETQNVVDVT
-155 FEDSADTINKWAQEA
+155 FEDSASTINKWAQEA

-235 SGETEPLKAL
+235 SGENEPLKAL
-245 GLNLSVAN
+245 GINMSVAN

-263 TKAFD
+263 NKAFD

-340 KSYQYTT
+340 KSYQQT
-347 AEKIMQERDESI
+347 AIEKIYSERDESLF
-359 YDAQA
+359 DAEVAYQR
-364 TYAQSLTIVNSM
+364 SLTIVDSM
-376 RNMEQESGEAVKA
+376 RSIEDESGDAVKSTEEWRA
-389 TKAWQEALEN
+389 ALEAL
-399 LKNVMP
+399 KDVMP
-405 GLSQYVDLTSDAI
+405 GLSQYVDLTTDAI
-418 MGNTERIKQYVDT
+418 IGNDEAIQNYVDT
-431 VNGVSLYGAH
+431 LHGVTKYNSY
-441 DTAVTDA
+441 DQAVSDA
-448 QAAVDET
+448 QKRYDDLQTQIAETEADIAKRELLIQSSDELQALYDKRVEDAWRTYAQRYGYEPDYQTARKMSASDMRSYAYAVGKENPYGNGLGLALGLNAEQVYYFDLFRNAQNAAKDPLAQEKAELESEKEELAELVPQAEAAAVALDDVKKSRE
-455 EKQLESLYARRDYLN
+455 EYVNSPEGRKAKLN
-470 SLIVGSN
+470 SDF
-477 AEEVKAAYQDAAES
+477 KDA
-491 AYASFVRTMSDIGD
+491 V
-505 YTFADTLEEFMREA
+505 
-519 PDGSSQYND
+519 
-528 IIRARKGFYSD
+528 
-539 FHHTFTDVQENA
+539 
-551 WEMFTDAMN
+551 DA
-560 LQSFDSSAAV
+560 
-570 GELEEVNKKIEETN
+570 
-584 DVLNENQTVLAR
+584 
-596 ATAEREAYKRAHP
+596 
-609 EVEKQVKFNKAIE
+609 
-622 DEKKALEDLKT
+622 EKKALEDIKT

-650 EAYKGVASGF
+650 EAYKGVASGMGY
-660 SFMVKSNW
+660 MVTHT
-668 QEMQDMLNSTYSEE
+668 QEEMKKLLDTDYSKE
-682 NVMGWWGQ
+682 NVLSWYGT
-690 NADALNLYN
+690 NADALHAYN
-699 SQLQQARAAGVDVG
+699 DALQQAEAAGVDVG
-713 ILQNLS
+713 ILSGLTTYSRDNDAYLSRLLNL
-719 SYSDENEA
+719 
-727 LLTRIL
+727 T
-733 DIAANP
+733 P
-739 EKLKE
+739 EEIKQL
-744 MNDEYQRARDAEN
+744 NADYQRARDEEN
-757 AIAETTTELKL
+757 AMAETKTRYTL
-768 ANDETYQ
+768 ADDETYQ

-780 VQKSLEAFEQKDAIT
+780 VQKSLEAFEQKDAIA

-800 NDSALLAG
+800 NNSAVLAG
-808 IDDMRKTLEAEIP
+808 INTMRKTLEAEIP

-828 QLGFKQIDYE
+828 QLGLKQIDYE
-838 LKDKPWLSDFFFGDA
+838 LKDKPWISDYFVRGDA

-892 EEGLMPDD
+892 EDGLMPDD

-910 FVEAKTQE
+910 LVEMKTQE

-931 ENQRQREAEE
+931 ENQHQREAEE
-941 AEQWNNRATKYMPP
+941 AEQWNNRATKDMPP

-963 ANEAHPKFVPN
+963 ANAAHPKFVPN

-990 GNFFSAIESAIE
+990 GNFFSAIESAID

-1035 LKNNSAPNIFSNGD
+1035 LKNNSAPNIFNNGD

-1090 PIVNKTIGRGIR
+1090 PIVNKIIGRGIR
-1102 GNLMKVVR
+1102 GNLMEVAR

>member
-30 QQFQQELNSLAVHP
+30 QQFQQELNSFAVHP

-51 RAELQQAQ
+51 QRELQQAQ
-59 QQSTQATEEIQRLQ
+59 QQSTQAAEEIQRLQ
-73 QQIQSLQQTADGN
+73 QQIQSLQQAADG
-86 GGSGGSGG
+86 GDSGG

-99 FLSQLDVI
+99 FLSRLDVI

-129 GITGSIDESIE
+129 GVTGSIDESIGL
-140 RASDLVETQNVVDVT
+140 ASDLVETQNVVDVT
-155 FEDSADTINKWAQEA
+155 FEDSASTINKWAQEA

-235 SGETEPLKAL
+235 SGENEPLKAL
-245 GLNLSVAN
+245 GINMSVAN

-263 TKAFD
+263 NKAFD

-347 AEKIMQERDESI
+347 AEKIMQERDDAI
-359 YDAQA
+359 YDAKA

-376 RNMEQESGEAVKA
+376 RSMEQESGEAVKA

-418 MGNTERIKQYVDT
+418 KGNTEKIKQYVDT

-470 SLIVGSN
+470 SLIAGSN
-477 AEEVKAAYQDAAES
+477 AEEVKAAYHDVVES
-491 AYASFVRTMSDIGD
+491 AYQSFVRTMAGTNAN
-505 YTFADTLEEFMREA
+505 YTFANTFDEFFA
-519 PDGSSQYND
+519 SQYD
-528 IIRARKGFYSD
+528 EVDRAIRGVGDSSINLFD
-539 FHHTFTDVQENA
+539 FGDMQAAA
-551 WEMFTDAMN
+551 WSKLTEAMS
-560 LQSFDSSAAV
+560 LQTFDSSSAA
-570 GELEEVNKKIEETN
+570 GELEDVNRKIEETN
-584 DVLNENQTVLAR
+584 DKLSENQTALAR
-596 ATAEREAYKRAHP
+596 ATAEWEAYKRAHP
-609 EVEKQVKFNKAIE
+609 EAEEQVKFNGAIE

-650 EAYKGVASGF
+650 EAYKGVASGMGY
-660 SFMVKSNW
+660 MVTHT
-668 QEMQDMLNSTYSEE
+668 QEEMKKLLDTDYSKE
-682 NVMGWWGQ
+682 NVLSWYGT
-690 NADALNLYN
+690 NADALHAYN
-699 SQLQQARAAGVDVG
+699 DALQQAEAAGVDVG
-713 ILQNLS
+713 ILSGLTTYSRDNDAYLSRLLNL
-719 SYSDENEA
+719 
-727 LLTRIL
+727 T
-733 DIAANP
+733 P
-739 EKLKE
+739 EEIKQL
-744 MNDEYQRARDAEN
+744 NADYQRARDEEN
-757 AIAETTTELKL
+757 AMAETKTRL
-768 ANDETYQ
+768 ALADDETYQ

-780 VQKSLEAFEQKDAIT
+780 VQKSLEAFEQKDAIA

-800 NDSALLAG
+800 NNNSLLAG

-828 QLGFKQIDYE
+828 QLGFKTTDYE
-838 LKDKPWLSDFFFGDA
+838 IKDKPWVHDFGGARAGYA
-853 DQREEDIAHEKT
+853 DLFDDVAKDKNAFNKDEAKALHAIE
-865 APTLKEQAQARR
+865 
-877 AREQARAR
+877 ARAR

-892 EEGLMPDD
+892 EDGLMPDD

-910 FVEAKTQE
+910 LVEMKTQE

-931 ENQRQREAEE
+931 ENQRQLEAEE
-941 AEQWNNRATKYMPP
+941 AARAAKEARDNALPKTWSDLSP
-955 LYMMDTII
+955 II
-963 ANEAHPKFVPN
+963 
-974 TYIGAP
+974 
-980 SSEQQEKTTG
+980 SSDEFKNAESYETVSNEKTTG
-990 GNFFSAIESAIE
+990 GNIFSAIESAID

-1017 TQSIFNTL
+1017 TQFIFNTL

-1102 GNLMKVVR
+1102 GNLMEVAR

>member
-30 QQFQQELNSLAVHP
+30 QQFQQELNSFAVHP
-44 TFDGGRF
+44 TFDAGRF

-73 QQIQSLQQTADGN
+73 QQIQSLQQAADG
-86 GGSGGSGG
+86 GGSGDSGG

-99 FLSQLDVI
+99 FLSRLDVI

-115 LANMAVNGINSIID
+115 IANMAVNGINSIID
-129 GITGSIDESIE
+129 GITGSIDESIGL
-140 RASDLVETQNVVDVT
+140 ASDLVETQNVVDVT
-155 FEDSADTINKWAQEA
+155 FEDSASTINKWAQEA

-245 GLNLSVAN
+245 GINMSVAN

-263 TKAFD
+263 NKAFD

-347 AEKIMQERDESI
+347 AEKIMQERDDAI
-359 YDAQA
+359 YDAKA

-477 AEEVKAAYQDAAES
+477 AEEVKAAYHDVVEN
-491 AYASFVRTMSDIGD
+491 AYQSFVRTMAETNAN
-505 YTFADTLEEFMREA
+505 YTFANTFDEFFA
-519 PDGSSQYND
+519 SQYD
-528 IIRARKGFYSD
+528 EVDRAIRGVGDSSINLFD
-539 FHHTFTDVQENA
+539 FGDMQAAA
-551 WEMFTDAMN
+551 WSKLTEAMS
-560 LQSFDSSAAV
+560 LQTFDSSAAA
-570 GELEEVNKKIEETN
+570 GELEEVNRQIEETN
-584 DVLNENQTVLAR
+584 DKLNENQTALAR
-596 ATAEREAYKRAHP
+596 ATAEWEAYKRAHP
-609 EVEKQVKFNKAIE
+609 EAEEQVKFNEAIE
-622 DEKKALEDLKT
+622 DEKQALEDLKT

-650 EAYKGVASGF
+650 EAYKGVASGTGY
-660 SFMVKSNW
+660 MVTHT
-668 QEMQDMLNSTYSEE
+668 QEEMKKLLDTDYSKE
-682 NVMGWWGQ
+682 NVLSWYGT
-690 NADALNLYN
+690 NADALHAYN
-699 SQLQQARAAGVDVG
+699 DALQQAEAAGVDVG
-713 ILQNLS
+713 ILSGLTTYSRDNDAYLSRLLNL
-719 SYSDENEA
+719 
-727 LLTRIL
+727 T
-733 DIAANP
+733 P
-739 EKLKE
+739 EEIKQL
-744 MNDEYQRARDAEN
+744 NADYQRARDEEN
-757 AIAETTTELKL
+757 AMAETKTRYTL
-768 ANDETYQ
+768 ADNETYQ

-780 VQKSLEAFEQKDAIT
+780 VQKALEAFKQKDAIA

-800 NDSALLAG
+800 NNSAVLAG
-808 IDDMRKTLEAEIP
+808 IDDMKQTLVKEIP
-821 GINALLE
+821 QINALLKI
-828 QLGFKQIDYE
+828 LGFNNKIETKIHEWRTDFSQNETPYDFLGDISTGKGRAANAPLAVGGHLMEYWAPNPKTNPQELADVLAALEAKQKENQKVREGNGYWDKAQEAADKAYE
-838 LKDKPWLSDFFFGDA
+838 NRKQVAENLTFI
-853 DQREEDIAHEKT
+853 REMHTTLETMQENYLT
-865 APTLKEQAQARR
+865 ALKER
-877 AREQARAR
+877 
-885 SGYADMI
+885 
-892 EEGLMPDD
+892 
-900 IKARAQRWNR
+900 K
-910 FVEAKTQE
+910 
-918 MNDIVDILEQRME
+918 
-931 ENQRQREAEE
+931 
-941 AEQWNNRATKYMPP
+941 
-955 LYMMDTII
+955 
-963 ANEAHPKFVPN
+963 
-974 TYIGAP
+974 
-980 SSEQQEKTTG
+980 
-990 GNFFSAIESAIE
+990 
-1002 AAKEIESRTIQEGFV
+1002 
-1017 TQSIFNTL
+1017 
-1025 GEMMENYKES
+1025 
-1035 LKNNSAPNIFSNGD
+1035 APNITNNED
-1049 GVLFVQVTNPDE
+1049 GVLWVRIENPADV
-1061 IANAVSGL
+1061 AKAVSGL
-1069 PPTTINNTFSV
+1069 PPTTIQNNFSV
-1080 DGKTVATAVA
+1080 DGKMIATAIA
-1090 PIVNKTIGRGIR
+1090 PYVNSAIGGTIRS
-1102 GNLMKVVR
+1102 NLMFKKWGD

>member
-30 QQFQQELNSLAVHP
+30 QQFQQELNSFAVHP
-44 TFDGGRF
+44 TFDAGRF

-73 QQIQSLQQTADGN
+73 QQIQSLQEAADG
-86 GGSGGSGG
+86 GGSGDSGG

-99 FLSQLDVI
+99 FLSRLDVI

-129 GITGSIDESIE
+129 GVTGSIDESIGL
-140 RASDLVETQNVVDVT
+140 ASDLVETQNVVDVT
-155 FEDSADTINKWAQEA
+155 FEDSASTINKWAQEA

-245 GLNLSVAN
+245 GINMSVAN

-263 TKAFD
+263 NKAFD

-359 YDAQA
+359 YDAKA

-376 RNMEQESGEAVKA
+376 RNMEQESGKAVKA

-477 AEEVKAAYQDAAES
+477 AEEVKAAYHDVVEN
-491 AYASFVRTMSDIGD
+491 AYQSFVRTMAGTNAN
-505 YTFADTLEEFMREA
+505 YTFANTFDEFFA
-519 PDGSSQYND
+519 SQYD
-528 IIRARKGFYSD
+528 EVDRAIRGVGDSSINLFD
-539 FHHTFTDVQENA
+539 FGDMQAAA
-551 WEMFTDAMN
+551 WSKLTEAMS
-560 LQSFDSSAAV
+560 LQTFDSSAAA
-570 GELEEVNKKIEETN
+570 GELEDVNRQIAETN
-584 DVLNENQTVLAR
+584 DKLNENQTALAR

-609 EVEKQVKFNKAIE
+609 EAEEQVKFNEAVE
-622 DEKKALEDLKT
+622 NEKKALEDLKT

-650 EAYKGVASGF
+650 EAYKGVASGMGY
-660 SFMVKSNW
+660 MVTHT
-668 QEMQDMLNSTYSEE
+668 QEEMKKLLDTDYSKE
-682 NVMGWWGQ
+682 NVLSWYGT
-690 NADALNLYN
+690 NADALHAYN
-699 SQLQQARAAGVDVG
+699 DALQQAEAAGVDVG
-713 ILQNLS
+713 ILSGLTTYSRDNDAYLSRLLNL
-719 SYSDENEA
+719 
-727 LLTRIL
+727 T
-733 DIAANP
+733 P
-739 EKLKE
+739 EEIKQL
-744 MNDEYQRARDAEN
+744 NADYQRARDEEN
-757 AIAETTTELKL
+757 AMAETKTRYTL
-768 ANDETYQ
+768 ADDETYQ

-780 VQKSLEAFEQKDAIT
+780 VQKSLEAFEQKDAIA

-800 NDSALLAG
+800 NNSAVLAG
-808 IDDMRKTLEAEIP
+808 IDDMKQTLVKEIP
-821 GINALLE
+821 QINALLKI
-828 QLGFKQIDYE
+828 LGFNNKIETKIHEWRTDFSQNETPYDFLGDISTGKGRAANAPLAVGGHLMEYWAPNPKTNPQELADVLAALEAKQKENQKVREGNGYWDKVQEAADKAYE
-838 LKDKPWLSDFFFGDA
+838 NRKQVAENLTFI
-853 DQREEDIAHEKT
+853 REMHTTLETMQENYLT
-865 APTLKEQAQARR
+865 ALKER
-877 AREQARAR
+877 
-885 SGYADMI
+885 
-892 EEGLMPDD
+892 
-900 IKARAQRWNR
+900 K
-910 FVEAKTQE
+910 
-918 MNDIVDILEQRME
+918 
-931 ENQRQREAEE
+931 
-941 AEQWNNRATKYMPP
+941 
-955 LYMMDTII
+955 
-963 ANEAHPKFVPN
+963 
-974 TYIGAP
+974 
-980 SSEQQEKTTG
+980 
-990 GNFFSAIESAIE
+990 
-1002 AAKEIESRTIQEGFV
+1002 
-1017 TQSIFNTL
+1017 
-1025 GEMMENYKES
+1025 
-1035 LKNNSAPNIFSNGD
+1035 APNITNNED
-1049 GVLFVQVTNPDE
+1049 GVLWVRIENPADV
-1061 IANAVSGL
+1061 AKAVSGL
-1069 PPTTINNTFSV
+1069 PPTTIQNNFSV
-1080 DGKTVATAVA
+1080 DGKMIATAIA
-1090 PIVNKTIGRGIR
+1090 PYVNSAIGGTIRS
-1102 GNLMKVVR
+1102 NLMFKKWGD

>member
-30 QQFQQELNSLAVHP
+30 EQFQQELNSLAIHP

-51 RAELQQAQ
+51 QAELQQAQ
-59 QQSTQATEEIQRLQ
+59 QQSTQATEEIKRLQ
-73 QQIQSLQQTADGN
+73 QQIQSLQQAADG
-86 GGSGGSGG
+86 GGSGDSGG

-99 FLSQLDVI
+99 FLSSLDVI

-129 GITGSIDESIE
+129 GVTGSIDESIGL
-140 RASDLVETQNVVDVT
+140 ASDLVETQNVVDVT
-155 FEDSADTINKWAQEA
+155 FEDSASTINKWAQEA

-245 GLNLSVAN
+245 GINMSVAN

-263 TKAFD
+263 NKAFD
-268 KMSQAEQATL
+268 KMTQAEQATL

-340 KSYQYTT
+340 KSYQYKD
-347 AEKIMQERDESI
+347 AEKIYTERNQALF
-359 YDAQA
+359 DAQA
-364 TYAQSLTIVNSM
+364 TYAESMTIVNAM
-376 RNMEQESGEAVKA
+376 RNMEDESGEAIKS
-389 TKAWQEALEN
+389 TDAWRLAIEELI
-399 LKNVMP
+399 NVMP
-405 GLSQYVDLTSDAI
+405 GLAQYVDLTSDAI
-418 MGNTERIKQYVDT
+418 IGNTESINQYVDA
-431 VNGVSLYGAH
+431 VNGVSQYAAH
-441 DTAVTDA
+441 ENAVNDA
-448 QAAVDET
+448 AALVDAD
-455 EKQLESLYARRDYLN
+455 KQELAKLNAYNQYLQSIIDSAESGT
-470 SLIVGSN
+470 IK
-477 AEEVKAAYQDAAES
+477 AERKAALER
-491 AYASFVRTMSDIGD
+491 AYEYFKSTVPNLA
-505 YTFADTLEEFMREA
+505 FADTWEEFTKSS
-519 PDGSSQYND
+519 PGNPSQYTQQRNVQ
-528 IIRARKGFYSD
+528 KGLKREYGYYQLTGTAADAWNQLMEAEEAYNNPSAYYIAQQ
-539 FHHTFTDVQENA
+539 QENQKQIEA
-551 WEMFTDAMN
+551 TTQK
-560 LQSFDSSAAV
+560 LQEDTKAY
-570 GELEEVNKKIEETN
+570 N
-584 DVLNENQTVLAR
+584 D
-596 ATAEREAYKRAHP
+596 ATAAQNDF
-609 EVEKQVKFNKAIE
+609 VESNEKAKKQYDFDKAVE
-622 DEKKALEDLKT
+622 NEKKALEDIKT

-650 EAYKGVASGF
+650 EAYKGVASGMGY
-660 SFMVKSNW
+660 MVTHT
-668 QEMQDMLNSTYSEE
+668 QEEMKKLLDTDYSKE
-682 NVMGWWGQ
+682 NVLSWYGT
-690 NADALNLYN
+690 NADALHAYN
-699 SQLQQARAAGVDVG
+699 DALQQAEAAGVDVG
-713 ILQNLS
+713 ILSGLTTYSRDNDAYLSRLLNL
-719 SYSDENEA
+719 
-727 LLTRIL
+727 T
-733 DIAANP
+733 P
-739 EKLKE
+739 EEIKQL
-744 MNDEYQRARDAEN
+744 NADYQRARDEEN
-757 AIAETTTELKL
+757 AMAETKTRYTL
-768 ANDETYQ
+768 ADDETYQ

-780 VQKSLEAFEQKDAIT
+780 VQKSLEAFEQKDEIA

-800 NDSALLAG
+800 NNNSLLAG
-808 IDDMRKTLEAEIP
+808 IDKMRKTLEAEIP

-828 QLGFKQIDYE
+828 QLGFKQIDYKI
-838 LKDKPWLSDFFFGDA
+838 KDKPWVHDYGGARAGYA
-853 DQREEDIAHEKT
+853 DLFADVAKDKNAFNKDEAKALHAIK
-865 APTLKEQAQARR
+865 
-877 AREQARAR
+877 ARAR

-892 EEGLMPDD
+892 EDGLMPDD

-910 FVEAKTQE
+910 LVEMKTQE

-941 AEQWNNRATKYMPP
+941 AEQWNNRATKDMPP

-963 ANEAHPKFVPN
+963 ANAAHPKFVPN

-990 GNFFSAIESAIE
+990 GNVFSAIESAID
-1002 AAKEIESRTIQEGFV
+1002 AAKEIESRTIQEDFV
-1017 TQSIFNTL
+1017 TQSIFNAF

-1035 LKNNSAPNIFSNGD
+1035 LRNNSAPNIFSNSD
-1049 GVLFVQVTNPDE
+1049 GVLFVQVTNPGE

-1090 PIVNKTIGRGIR
+1090 PIVNKIIGRGIR
-1102 GNLMKVVR
+1102 GNLMEVAR

>member
-30 QQFQQELNSLAVHP
+30 QQFQQELNSFAVHP

-51 RAELQQAQ
+51 RTELQQAQ

-73 QQIQSLQQTADGN
+73 QQIQSLQEAADG
-86 GGSGGSGG
+86 GGSGDSGG

-99 FLSQLDVI
+99 FLSRLDVI

-115 LANMAVNGINSIID
+115 LANMAVNGINSIIN
-129 GITGSIDESIE
+129 GITGSIDESIGL
-140 RASDLVETQNVVDVT
+140 ASDLVETQNVVDVT
-155 FEDSADTINKWAQEA
+155 FEDSASTINKWAQEA

-245 GLNLSVAN
+245 GINMSVAN

-263 TKAFD
+263 NKAFD

-359 YDAQA
+359 YDAKA

-376 RNMEQESGEAVKA
+376 RNMEQESGKAVKA

-448 QAAVDET
+448 QAAVNET

-477 AEEVKAAYQDAAES
+477 AEEVKAAYHDVVEN
-491 AYASFVRTMSDIGD
+491 AYQSFVRTMAGTNAN
-505 YTFADTLEEFMREA
+505 YTFANTFDEFFA
-519 PDGSSQYND
+519 SQYD
-528 IIRARKGFYSD
+528 EVDRAIRGVGDSSINLFD
-539 FHHTFTDVQENA
+539 FGDMQAAA
-551 WEMFTDAMN
+551 WSKLTEAMS
-560 LQSFDSSAAV
+560 LQTFDSSAAA
-570 GELEEVNKKIEETN
+570 GELEDVNRQIEETN
-584 DVLNENQTVLAR
+584 DKLNENQTALAR
-596 ATAEREAYKRAHP
+596 ATAEWEAYKRAHP
-609 EVEKQVKFNKAIE
+609 EAEEQVKFNEAVE

-650 EAYKGVASGF
+650 EAYKGVASGMGY
-660 SFMVKSNW
+660 MVTHT
-668 QEMQDMLNSTYSEE
+668 QEEMKKLLDTDYSKE
-682 NVMGWWGQ
+682 NVLSWYGT
-690 NADALNLYN
+690 NADALHAYN
-699 SQLQQARAAGVDVG
+699 DALQQAEESGVDVG
-713 ILQNLS
+713 ILSGLTTYSRDNDAYLS
-719 SYSDENEA
+719 R
-727 LLTRIL
+727 LLSLT
-733 DIAANP
+733 P
-739 EKLKE
+739 EEIKQL
-744 MNDEYQRARDAEN
+744 NADYQRARDEEN
-757 AIAETTTELKL
+757 AMAETKTRYTL

-780 VQKSLEAFEQKDAIT
+780 VKKSLEAFDQKDEIT

-800 NDSALLAG
+800 NNSAFLAG
-808 IDDMRKTLEAEIP
+808 IDDMKQTLVKEIP
-821 GINALLE
+821 QINALLKI
-828 QLGFKQIDYE
+828 LGFNNKIETKIHEWTTDFSQNETPYDFLGDIFTGKGRAANAPLAVGGHLMEYWAPNPETNPQELADVLAALEAKQKENQKVREGNGYWDKVQEAADKAYE
-838 LKDKPWLSDFFFGDA
+838 NRKQVAENLTFI
-853 DQREEDIAHEKT
+853 REMHTTFETMQENYLT
-865 APTLKEQAQARR
+865 ALKER
-877 AREQARAR
+877 
-885 SGYADMI
+885 
-892 EEGLMPDD
+892 
-900 IKARAQRWNR
+900 K
-910 FVEAKTQE
+910 
-918 MNDIVDILEQRME
+918 
-931 ENQRQREAEE
+931 
-941 AEQWNNRATKYMPP
+941 
-955 LYMMDTII
+955 
-963 ANEAHPKFVPN
+963 
-974 TYIGAP
+974 
-980 SSEQQEKTTG
+980 
-990 GNFFSAIESAIE
+990 
-1002 AAKEIESRTIQEGFV
+1002 
-1017 TQSIFNTL
+1017 
-1025 GEMMENYKES
+1025 
-1035 LKNNSAPNIFSNGD
+1035 APNITNNED
-1049 GVLFVQVTNPDE
+1049 GVLWVRIENPADV
-1061 IANAVSGL
+1061 AKAVSGL
-1069 PPTTINNTFSV
+1069 PPTTIQNNFSV
-1080 DGKTVATAVA
+1080 DGKMIATAIA
-1090 PIVNKTIGRGIR
+1090 PYVNSAIGGTIRS
-1102 GNLMKVVR
+1102 NLMFKKWGD

>member
-1 MAEAFELY
+1 M
-9 ASFKIDTSGYTQELN
+9 
-24 KIRQEM
+24 
-30 QQFQQELNSLAVHP
+30 
-44 TFDGGRF
+44 
-51 RAELQQAQ
+51 
-59 QQSTQATEEIQRLQ
+59 
-73 QQIQSLQQTADGN
+73 
-86 GGSGGSGG
+86 
-94 GVLSG
+94 
-99 FLSQLDVI
+99 
-107 GDIASGQF
+107 
-115 LANMAVNGINSIID
+115 
-129 GITGSIDESIE
+129 
-140 RASDLVETQNVVDVT
+140 
-155 FEDSADTINKWAQEA
+155 
-170 LNAYGITET
+170 
-179 KAKQYSSTLGAML
+179 
-192 KSMGIADDQV
+192 
-202 LQMSMD
+202 
-208 MAGLAAD
+208 
-215 MASFYNL
+215 
-222 DHDTAFEKIRSGI
+222 
-235 SGETEPLKAL
+235 
-245 GLNLSVAN
+245 SVAN

-263 TKAFD
+263 NKAFD

-359 YDAQA
+359 YDAKA

-418 MGNTERIKQYVDT
+418 MGNTERIKQYLDT

-477 AEEVKAAYQDAAES
+477 AEEVKAAYHDVVEN
-491 AYASFVRTMSDIGD
+491 AYQSFVRTMAETNAN
-505 YTFADTLEEFMREA
+505 YTFANTFDEFFA
-519 PDGSSQYND
+519 SQYD
-528 IIRARKGFYSD
+528 EVDRAIRGVGDSSINLFD
-539 FHHTFTDVQENA
+539 FGDMQAAA
-551 WEMFTDAMN
+551 WSKLTEAMS
-560 LQSFDSSAAV
+560 LQTFDSSAAA
-570 GELEEVNKKIEETN
+570 GELEDVNKQIEETN
-584 DVLNENQTVLAR
+584 EELNENQTALAR
-596 ATAEREAYKRAHP
+596 ATAEWEAYKRAHP
-609 EVEKQVKFNKAIE
+609 EVEEQVKFNKAVE

-633 ALKDV
+633 ALKDL
-638 DTYRADTLKKAQ
+638 DTYRQDTLEKMQKS
-650 EAYKGVASGF
+650 YKGVASGF
-660 SFMVKSNW
+660 GFMVKHTRD
-668 QEMQDMLNSTYSEE
+668 EMQELLNTTYSEE
-682 NVMGWWGQ
+682 NVMGWWEQ
-690 NADALNLYN
+690 NANVLEEYNAQLREARDAGL
-699 SQLQQARAAGVDVG
+699 DTG
-713 ILQNLS
+713 IIEGLLT
-719 SYSDENEA
+719 YSTENEA
-727 LLTRIL
+727 TLARYL
-733 DIAANP
+733 DMARNNPDAIAALNA
-739 EKLKE
+739 K
-744 MNDEYQRARDAEN
+744 YARVRAAEN
-757 AIAETTTELKL
+757 DSAAFATEITL

-775 AMLET
+775 SMLSTME
-780 VQKSLEAFEQKDAIT
+780 KALEAFDQKDAIT

-800 NDSALLAG
+800 NNNSLLAG
-808 IDDMRKTLEAEIP
+808 IDKMRKTLEAEIP

-828 QLGFKQIDYE
+828 QLGFKQIDYKI
-838 LKDKPWLSDFFFGDA
+838 KDKPWVHDYGGARAGYA
-853 DQREEDIAHEKT
+853 DLFADVAKDKNAFNKDEAKALHAIK
-865 APTLKEQAQARR
+865 
-877 AREQARAR
+877 ARAR

-892 EEGLMPDD
+892 EDGLMPDD

-910 FVEAKTQE
+910 LVEMKTQE

-941 AEQWNNRATKYMPP
+941 AEQWNNRATKDMPP

-963 ANEAHPKFVPN
+963 ANAAHPKFVPN
-974 TYIGAP
+974 TYISAP

-990 GNFFSAIESAIE
+990 GNFFSAIESAID
-1002 AAKEIESRTIQEGFV
+1002 AAKEIESRTIQEDFV
-1017 TQSIFNTL
+1017 TQSIFNAL

-1035 LKNNSAPNIFSNGD
+1035 LRNNSAPNIFSNSD
-1049 GVLFVQVTNPDE
+1049 GVLFVQVTNPGE

-1102 GNLMKVVR
+1102 GNLMEVAR

>member
-1 MAEAFELY
+1 M
-9 ASFKIDTSGYTQELN
+9 
-24 KIRQEM
+24 
-30 QQFQQELNSLAVHP
+30 
-44 TFDGGRF
+44 
-51 RAELQQAQ
+51 
-59 QQSTQATEEIQRLQ
+59 
-73 QQIQSLQQTADGN
+73 
-86 GGSGGSGG
+86 
-94 GVLSG
+94 
-99 FLSQLDVI
+99 
-107 GDIASGQF
+107 
-115 LANMAVNGINSIID
+115 
-129 GITGSIDESIE
+129 
-140 RASDLVETQNVVDVT
+140 
-155 FEDSADTINKWAQEA
+155 
-170 LNAYGITET
+170 
-179 KAKQYSSTLGAML
+179 
-192 KSMGIADDQV
+192 
-202 LQMSMD
+202 
-208 MAGLAAD
+208 
-215 MASFYNL
+215 
-222 DHDTAFEKIRSGI
+222 
-235 SGETEPLKAL
+235 
-245 GLNLSVAN
+245 SVAN

-263 TKAFD
+263 NKAFD

-347 AEKIMQERDESI
+347 AEKIMQERDDAI
-359 YDAQA
+359 YDAKA

-477 AEEVKAAYQDAAES
+477 AEEVKAAYHDVVEN
-491 AYASFVRTMSDIGD
+491 AYQSFVRTMAETNAN
-505 YTFADTLEEFMREA
+505 YTFANTFDEFFA
-519 PDGSSQYND
+519 SQYD
-528 IIRARKGFYSD
+528 EVDRAIRGVGDSSINLFD
-539 FHHTFTDVQENA
+539 FGDMQAAA
-551 WEMFTDAMN
+551 WSKLTEAMS
-560 LQSFDSSAAV
+560 LQTFDSSAAA
-570 GELEEVNKKIEETN
+570 GELEEVNRQIEETN
-584 DVLNENQTVLAR
+584 DKLNENQTALAR
-596 ATAEREAYKRAHP
+596 ATAEWEAYKRAHP
-609 EVEKQVKFNKAIE
+609 EAEEQVKFNEAIE

-650 EAYKGVASGF
+650 EAYKGVASGMGY
-660 SFMVKSNW
+660 MVTHT
-668 QEMQDMLNSTYSEE
+668 QEEMKKLLDTDYSKE
-682 NVMGWWGQ
+682 NVLSWYGT
-690 NADALNLYN
+690 NADALHAYN
-699 SQLQQARAAGVDVG
+699 DALQQAEAAGVDVG
-713 ILQNLS
+713 ILSGLTTYSRDNDAYLSRLLNL
-719 SYSDENEA
+719 
-727 LLTRIL
+727 T
-733 DIAANP
+733 P
-739 EKLKE
+739 EEIKQL
-744 MNDEYQRARDAEN
+744 NADYQRARDEEN
-757 AIAETTTELKL
+757 AMAETKTRYTL
-768 ANDETYQ
+768 ADDETYQ

-780 VQKSLEAFEQKDAIT
+780 VQKSLEAFEQKDEIA

-800 NDSALLAG
+800 NNSAVLAG
-808 IDDMRKTLEAEIP
+808 INTMREPLEAEIP

-838 LKDKPWLSDFFFGDA
+838 LKDKPWISDFFVRGDA

-892 EEGLMPDD
+892 EDGLMPDD

-910 FVEAKTQE
+910 LVEMKTQE

-941 AEQWNNRATKYMPP
+941 AEQWNNRATKDMPP

-963 ANEAHPKFVPN
+963 ANAAHPKFVPN

-990 GNFFSAIESAIE
+990 GNVFSAIESAID
-1002 AAKEIESRTIQEGFV
+1002 AAKEIESRTIQEDFV
-1017 TQSIFNTL
+1017 TQSIFNAL

-1035 LKNNSAPNIFSNGD
+1035 LRNNSAPNIFSNSD
-1049 GVLFVQVTNPDE
+1049 GVLFVQVTNPDA

-1102 GNLMKVVR
+1102 WNLMEVAR

>member
-30 QQFQQELNSLAVHP
+30 QQFQQELNSLAIHP

-51 RAELQQAQ
+51 QMELQQAQ
-59 QQSTQATEEIQRLQ
+59 QQSTQAAEEIQRLQ
-73 QQIQSLQQTADGN
+73 QQIQSLQQAADG
-86 GGSGGSGG
+86 GGSGDSGG

-129 GITGSIDESIE
+129 GVTGSISESIGL
-140 RASDLVETQNVVDVT
+140 ASDLVETQNVVDVT
-155 FEDSADTINKWAQEA
+155 FEDSASTINKWAQEA

-245 GLNLSVAN
+245 GINMSVAN

-263 TKAFD
+263 NKAFD

-340 KSYQYTT
+340 KSYQQT
-347 AEKIMQERDESI
+347 AIEKIYSERDESLF
-359 YDAQA
+359 DAEVAYQR
-364 TYAQSLTIVNSM
+364 SLTIVDSM
-376 RNMEQESGEAVKA
+376 RSIEDESGDAVKSTEEWRSA
-389 TKAWQEALEN
+389 LEAL
-399 LKNVMP
+399 KDVMP
-405 GLSQYVDLTSDAI
+405 GLSQYVDLTTDAI
-418 MGNTERIKQYVDT
+418 IGNDEAIQNYVDT
-431 VNGVSLYGAH
+431 LHGVTKYNSY
-441 DTAVTDA
+441 DQAVSDA
-448 QAAVDET
+448 QKRYDDLQTQIAEKKEDIAKRELLIQSSDELQKLYDKRVEDAWRTYAQRYGYEHDYQTARNMPASDLRSYAYATGTTANPHANLGGLVTGLNAEQIYYFDLFRNAQNAAKDPLAQEKAELESEKEELAELVPQAEAAAVALDDVKKSREEYVNSPEGRKAKLNSDFKAAVD
-455 EKQLESLYARRDYLN
+455 A
-470 SLIVGSN
+470 
-477 AEEVKAAYQDAAES
+477 
-491 AYASFVRTMSDIGD
+491 
-505 YTFADTLEEFMREA
+505 
-519 PDGSSQYND
+519 
-528 IIRARKGFYSD
+528 
-539 FHHTFTDVQENA
+539 
-551 WEMFTDAMN
+551 
-560 LQSFDSSAAV
+560 
-570 GELEEVNKKIEETN
+570 
-584 DVLNENQTVLAR
+584 
-596 ATAEREAYKRAHP
+596 
-609 EVEKQVKFNKAIE
+609 
-622 DEKKALEDLKT
+622 EKKALDDLKT

-650 EAYKGVASGF
+650 EAYKGVASGMGY
-660 SFMVKSNW
+660 MVTHT
-668 QEMQDMLNSTYSEE
+668 QEEMKKLLDTDYSKE
-682 NVMGWWGQ
+682 NVLSWYGT
-690 NADALNLYN
+690 NADALHAYN
-699 SQLQQARAAGVDVG
+699 DALQQAEEAGVDVG
-713 ILQNLS
+713 ILSGLTTYSRDNDAYLSRLLNL
-719 SYSDENEA
+719 
-727 LLTRIL
+727 T
-733 DIAANP
+733 P
-739 EKLKE
+739 EEIKQL
-744 MNDEYQRARDAEN
+744 NADYQRARDEEN
-757 AIAETTTELKL
+757 AMAETKTRYTL

-780 VQKSLEAFEQKDAIT
+780 VQKSLEAFEQKDAIA

-800 NDSALLAG
+800 NNSAVLAG
-808 IDDMRKTLEAEIP
+808 INTMRKTLEAEIP

-828 QLGFKQIDYE
+828 QLGLKQIDYE
-838 LKDKPWLSDFFFGDA
+838 LKDKPWISDYFVRGDA

-892 EEGLMPDD
+892 EDGLMPDD

-910 FVEAKTQE
+910 LVEMKTQE
-918 MNDIVDILEQRME
+918 MNDIVGILEQRME
-931 ENQRQREAEE
+931 ENQRQREEEE
-941 AEQWNNRATKYMPP
+941 AAR
-955 LYMMDTII
+955 
-963 ANEAHPKFVPN
+963 
-974 TYIGAP
+974 
-980 SSEQQEKTTG
+980 
-990 GNFFSAIESAIE
+990 
-1002 AAKEIESRTIQEGFV
+1002 AAKEARDNALPKTWSDLSPIISTDEFKNAESYEPVSNEKTNIFAVPKTNKQEGSHFE
-1017 TQSIFNTL
+1017 TFDEYRTRTML
-1025 GEMMENYKES
+1025 D
-1035 LKNNSAPNIFSNGD
+1035 NSRVMQD
-1049 GVLFVQVTNPDE
+1049 
-1061 IANAVSGL
+1061 
-1069 PPTTINNTFSV
+1069 TINSMVETFKMTTQQSQTTQEVTISNPQDLAAYLQQPVTVVNNFSV
-1080 DGKTVATAVA
+1080 DGTSVATVIA

-1102 GNLMKVVR
+1102 GNLMEVAR

>member
-30 QQFQQELNSLAVHP
+30 QQFQQELNSFAVHP

-51 RAELQQAQ
+51 RTELQQAQ

-73 QQIQSLQQTADGN
+73 QQIQSLQQAADG
-86 GGSGGSGG
+86 GDSGG

-99 FLSQLDVI
+99 FLSRLDVI

-129 GITGSIDESIE
+129 GVTGSIDESIGL
-140 RASDLVETQNVVDVT
+140 ASDLKETQNVVDVT
-155 FEDSADTINKWAQEA
+155 FEDSASTINKWAQEA
-170 LNAYGITET
+170 LNAYGLTET
-179 KAKQYSSTLGAML
+179 KAKQYSSTLGAMM

-235 SGETEPLKAL
+235 SGENEPLKAL
-245 GLNLSVAN
+245 GINMSVAN

-263 TKAFD
+263 NKAFD

-347 AEKIMQERDESI
+347 AEKIMQERDDAI
-359 YDAQA
+359 YDAKA

-418 MGNTERIKQYVDT
+418 KGNTEKIKQYVDT

-470 SLIVGSN
+470 SLIAGSN
-477 AEEVKAAYQDAAES
+477 AEEVKAAYHDVVES
-491 AYASFVRTMSDIGD
+491 AYQSFVRTMAGTNAN
-505 YTFADTLEEFMREA
+505 YTFANTFDEFFA
-519 PDGSSQYND
+519 SQYD
-528 IIRARKGFYSD
+528 EVDRAIRGVGDSSINLFD
-539 FHHTFTDVQENA
+539 FGDMQAAA
-551 WEMFTDAMN
+551 WSKLTEAMS
-560 LQSFDSSAAV
+560 LQTFDSSSAA
-570 GELEEVNKKIEETN
+570 GELEDVNRQIEETN
-584 DVLNENQTVLAR
+584 DKLSENQTALAR
-596 ATAEREAYKRAHP
+596 ATAEWEAYKRAHP
-609 EVEKQVKFNKAIE
+609 EAEEQVKFNGAIE

-633 ALKDV
+633 AMKDV

-650 EAYKGVASGF
+650 EAYKGVASGMGY
-660 SFMVKSNW
+660 MVTHT
-668 QEMQDMLNSTYSEE
+668 QEEMKKLLDTDYSKE
-682 NVMGWWGQ
+682 NVLSWYGT
-690 NADALNLYN
+690 NADALHAYN
-699 SQLQQARAAGVDVG
+699 DALQQAEAAGVDVG
-713 ILQNLS
+713 ILSGLTTYSRDNDAYLSRLLNL
-719 SYSDENEA
+719 
-727 LLTRIL
+727 T
-733 DIAANP
+733 P
-739 EKLKE
+739 EEIKQL
-744 MNDEYQRARDAEN
+744 NADYQRARDEEN
-757 AIAETTTELKL
+757 AMAETKTRL
-768 ANDETYQ
+768 ALADDETYQ
-775 AMLET
+775 AMLKT
-780 VQKSLEAFEQKDAIT
+780 VQKSLEAFEQKDAIA

-800 NDSALLAG
+800 NKNAFLAG
-808 IDDMRKTLEAEIP
+808 IDDLKKALEEELP
-821 GINALLE
+821 GINELLE
-828 QLGFKQIDYE
+828 KYGFVKIKNDFE
-838 LKDKPWLSDFFFGDA
+838 KKPWVHDFGGAREGYA
-853 DQREEDIAHEKT
+853 DMFDDVANDKN
-865 APTLKEQAQARR
+865 AFSKEQAKALHAIEARS
-877 AREQARAR
+877 R

-892 EEGLMPDD
+892 EDGLMPDD

-910 FVEAKTQE
+910 LVEMKTQD
-918 MNDIVDILEQRME
+918 MNNIVDILEQRME
-931 ENQRQREAEE
+931 ENQRQREEEE
-941 AEQWNNRATKYMPP
+941 AAR
-955 LYMMDTII
+955 
-963 ANEAHPKFVPN
+963 
-974 TYIGAP
+974 
-980 SSEQQEKTTG
+980 
-990 GNFFSAIESAIE
+990 
-1002 AAKEIESRTIQEGFV
+1002 AAKEARDNALPKTWSDLSPIISTDEFKNAESYAPVSNEKTNIFALPQTDKQEGSHFE
-1017 TQSIFNTL
+1017 TFDEYRTRTML
-1025 GEMMENYKES
+1025 D
-1035 LKNNSAPNIFSNGD
+1035 NSRVMQD
-1049 GVLFVQVTNPDE
+1049 
-1061 IANAVSGL
+1061 
-1069 PPTTINNTFSV
+1069 TINSMVEAFKMTTQQSQTTQEVTISNPQDLAAYLQQPVTVVNNFSV
-1080 DGKTVATAVA
+1080 DGTSVATVIA

-1102 GNLMKVVR
+1102 GNLMEVAR

>member
-30 QQFQQELNSLAVHP
+30 QQFQQELNSFAVHP
-44 TFDGGRF
+44 TFDAGRF

-59 QQSTQATEEIQRLQ
+59 QQSTQATEEIKRLQ
-73 QQIQSLQQTADGN
+73 QQIQSLQEAADG
-86 GGSGGSGG
+86 GGSGDSGG

-99 FLSQLDVI
+99 FLSRLDVI

-129 GITGSIDESIE
+129 GVTGSISESIGL
-140 RASDLVETQNVVDVT
+140 ASDLVETQNVVDVT
-155 FEDSADTINKWAQEA
+155 FEDSASTINKWAQEA

-235 SGETEPLKAL
+235 SGENEPLKAL
-245 GLNLSVAN
+245 GINMSVAN

-263 TKAFD
+263 NKAFD

-359 YDAQA
+359 YDAKA

-376 RNMEQESGEAVKA
+376 RNMEQESDEAVKA

-477 AEEVKAAYQDAAES
+477 AEEVKAAYHDVVEN
-491 AYASFVRTMSDIGD
+491 AYQSFVRTMAGTNAN
-505 YTFADTLEEFMREA
+505 YTFANTFDEFFA
-519 PDGSSQYND
+519 SQYD
-528 IIRARKGFYSD
+528 EVDRAIRG
-539 FHHTFTDVQENA
+539 VG
-551 WEMFTDAMN
+551 
-560 LQSFDSSAAV
+560 DSSINLFDFGDMQAAAWSKLTEAMSLQTFDNSAAA
-570 GELEEVNKKIEETN
+570 GELEDVNRQIEETN
-584 DVLNENQTVLAR
+584 DKLNENQTALAR
-596 ATAEREAYKRAHP
+596 ATAEWEAYKRAHP
-609 EVEKQVKFNKAIE
+609 EAEEQVKFNEAIE

-650 EAYKGVASGF
+650 EDYKGVASGMGY
-660 SFMVKSNW
+660 MVTHT
-668 QEMQDMLNSTYSEE
+668 QEEMKKLLDTDYSKE
-682 NVMGWWGQ
+682 NVLSWYGT
-690 NADALNLYN
+690 NADALHAYN
-699 SQLQQARAAGVDVG
+699 DALQQAEEAGVDVG
-713 ILQNLS
+713 ILSGLTTYSRDNDAYLSRLLNL
-719 SYSDENEA
+719 
-727 LLTRIL
+727 T
-733 DIAANP
+733 P
-739 EKLKE
+739 EEIKQL
-744 MNDEYQRARDAEN
+744 NADYQRARNEEN
-757 AIAETTTELKL
+757 AMAETKTRYTL

-780 VQKSLEAFEQKDAIT
+780 VKKSLEAFQQAETIT
-795 AYMAE
+795 AYMEE

-808 IDDMRKTLEAEIP
+808 IDKMKETLESELP

-828 QLGFKQIDYE
+828 KSGFGVQ
-838 LKDKPWLSDFFFGDA
+838 LSDLTPKYRTDYSTNETHYDFLGDISTGKGRAA
-853 DQREEDIAHEKT
+853 DAPLAVGGHLTEYWAPNPETNPQELADVLAALEAKQEENRKVREGNGYWDKAQEAADKAYENRKQVAKNLTFIREMHTTLETMQENYLT
-865 APTLKEQAQARR
+865 ALKER
-877 AREQARAR
+877 
-885 SGYADMI
+885 
-892 EEGLMPDD
+892 
-900 IKARAQRWNR
+900 K
-910 FVEAKTQE
+910 
-918 MNDIVDILEQRME
+918 
-931 ENQRQREAEE
+931 
-941 AEQWNNRATKYMPP
+941 
-955 LYMMDTII
+955 
-963 ANEAHPKFVPN
+963 
-974 TYIGAP
+974 
-980 SSEQQEKTTG
+980 
-990 GNFFSAIESAIE
+990 
-1002 AAKEIESRTIQEGFV
+1002 
-1017 TQSIFNTL
+1017 
-1025 GEMMENYKES
+1025 
-1035 LKNNSAPNIFSNGD
+1035 APNITNNEN
-1049 GVLFVQVTNPDE
+1049 GVLWVRIENPADV
-1061 IANAVSGL
+1061 AKAVSGL
-1069 PPTTINNTFSV
+1069 PPTTIQNNFSV
-1080 DGKTVATAVA
+1080 DGKMIATAIA
-1090 PIVNKTIGRGIR
+1090 PYVNSAIGGTIRS
-1102 GNLMKVVR
+1102 NLMFTKWGD

>member
-30 QQFQQELNSLAVHP
+30 QQFQQELNSFAVHP
-44 TFDGGRF
+44 TFDAGRF

-73 QQIQSLQQTADGN
+73 QQIQSLQEAADG
-86 GGSGGSGG
+86 GGSGDSGG

-99 FLSQLDVI
+99 FLSRLDVI

-129 GITGSIDESIE
+129 GITGSIDESIGL
-140 RASDLVETQNVVDVT
+140 ASDLVETQNVVDVT
-155 FEDSADTINKWAQEA
+155 FEDSASTINKWAQEA

-235 SGETEPLKAL
+235 SGENEPLKAL
-245 GLNLSVAN
+245 GINMSVAN

-263 TKAFD
+263 NKAFD

-347 AEKIMQERDESI
+347 AEKIMQERDDAI
-359 YDAQA
+359 YDAKA

-477 AEEVKAAYQDAAES
+477 SEEVKAAYHDVVEN
-491 AYASFVRTMSDIGD
+491 AYQSFVRTMAGTNAN
-505 YTFADTLEEFMREA
+505 YTFANTFDEFFA
-519 PDGSSQYND
+519 SQYD
-528 IIRARKGFYSD
+528 EVDRAIRGVGDSSINLFD
-539 FHHTFTDVQENA
+539 FGDMQAAA
-551 WEMFTDAMN
+551 WSKLTEAMS
-560 LQSFDSSAAV
+560 LQTFDSSAAA
-570 GELEEVNKKIEETN
+570 GELEDVNRQIEETN
-584 DVLNENQTVLAR
+584 DKLNENQTVLAR

-609 EVEKQVKFNKAIE
+609 EAEEQVKFNEAVE
-622 DEKKALEDLKT
+622 DEKKALEDLET

-650 EAYKGVASGF
+650 EAYKGVASGMGY
-660 SFMVKSNW
+660 MVTHT
-668 QEMQDMLNSTYSEE
+668 QEEMKKLLDTDYSKE
-682 NVMGWWGQ
+682 NVLSWYGT
-690 NADALNLYN
+690 NADALHAYN
-699 SQLQQARAAGVDVG
+699 DALQQAEAAGVDVG
-713 ILQNLS
+713 ILSGLTTYSRDNDAYLSRLLNL
-719 SYSDENEA
+719 
-727 LLTRIL
+727 T
-733 DIAANP
+733 P
-739 EKLKE
+739 EEIKQL
-744 MNDEYQRARDAEN
+744 NADYQRARDEEN
-757 AIAETTTELKL
+757 AMAETKTRYTL
-768 ANDETYQ
+768 ADDETYQ

-780 VQKSLEAFEQKDAIT
+780 VKKSLEAFEQKDAIA

-800 NDSALLAG
+800 NNNSLLAG
-808 IDDMRKTLEAEIP
+808 IDDMRKTLEEEIP

-828 QLGFKQIDYE
+828 QLGFKPIDYE
-838 LKDKPWLSDFFFGDA
+838 IKDKPWVHDYGGARAGYA
-853 DQREEDIAHEKT
+853 DLFADVAKDKNAFNKNEAKALHAIK
-865 APTLKEQAQARR
+865 
-877 AREQARAR
+877 ARAR

-892 EEGLMPDD
+892 EDGLMPDD

-910 FVEAKTQE
+910 LVEMKTQE
-918 MNDIVDILEQRME
+918 MNDIVDILEQRMK

-941 AEQWNNRATKYMPP
+941 AEQWNNRATKDMPP
-955 LYMMDTII
+955 LYMMETII
-963 ANEAHPKFVPN
+963 ANAAHPKFVPN

-990 GNFFSAIESAIE
+990 GNFFSAIESAID
-1002 AAKEIESRTIQEGFV
+1002 AAKEIESRTIQEDFV
-1017 TQSIFNTL
+1017 TQSIFNAL

-1035 LKNNSAPNIFSNGD
+1035 LRNNSAPNIFSNSD
-1049 GVLFVQVTNPDE
+1049 GVLFVQVTNPGE

-1090 PIVNKTIGRGIR
+1090 PIVNKIIGRGIR
-1102 GNLMKVVR
+1102 GNLMEVAR

>member
-30 QQFQQELNSLAVHP
+30 QQFQQELNSFAVHP

-51 RAELQQAQ
+51 QTELQQAQ
-59 QQSTQATEEIQRLQ
+59 QQSTQAAEEIQRLQ
-73 QQIQSLQQTADGN
+73 QQIQSLQQAADG
-86 GGSGGSGG
+86 GGSGDSGG

-99 FLSQLDVI
+99 FLSRLDVI

-129 GITGSIDESIE
+129 GVTGSISESIGL
-140 RASDLVETQNVVDVT
+140 ASDLVETQNVVDVT
-155 FEDSADTINKWAQEA
+155 FEDSASTINKWAQEA

-235 SGETEPLKAL
+235 SGETEPLKSL
-245 GLNLSVAN
+245 GINMSVAN

-263 TKAFD
+263 NKAFD

-359 YDAQA
+359 YDAKA

-418 MGNTERIKQYVDT
+418 MGNAERIKQYVDT

-470 SLIVGSN
+470 SLIAGSN
-477 AEEVKAAYQDAAES
+477 AEEVKAAYHDVVES
-491 AYASFVRTMSDIGD
+491 AYQSFVRTMAGTNAN
-505 YTFADTLEEFMREA
+505 YTFANTFDEFFA
-519 PDGSSQYND
+519 SQYD
-528 IIRARKGFYSD
+528 EVDRAIRGVGDSSINLFD
-539 FHHTFTDVQENA
+539 FGDMQAAA
-551 WEMFTDAMN
+551 WSKLTEAMS
-560 LQSFDSSAAV
+560 LQTFDSSSAA
-570 GELEEVNKKIEETN
+570 GELEDVNRQIEETN
-584 DVLNENQTVLAR
+584 DKLSENQTALAR
-596 ATAEREAYKRAHP
+596 ATAEWEAYKRAHP
-609 EVEKQVKFNKAIE
+609 EAEEQVKFNGAIE

-633 ALKDV
+633 AMKDV

-650 EAYKGVASGF
+650 EAYKGVASGMGY
-660 SFMVKSNW
+660 MVTHT
-668 QEMQDMLNSTYSEE
+668 QEEMKKLLDTDYSKE
-682 NVMGWWGQ
+682 NVLSWYGT
-690 NADALNLYN
+690 NADALHAYN
-699 SQLQQARAAGVDVG
+699 DALQQAEAAGVDVG
-713 ILQNLS
+713 ILSGLTTYSRDNDAYLSRLLNL
-719 SYSDENEA
+719 
-727 LLTRIL
+727 T
-733 DIAANP
+733 P
-739 EKLKE
+739 EEIKQL
-744 MNDEYQRARDAEN
+744 NADYQRARDEEN
-757 AIAETTTELKL
+757 AMAETKTRL
-768 ANDETYQ
+768 ALADDETYQ
-775 AMLET
+775 AMLKT
-780 VQKSLEAFEQKDAIT
+780 VQKSLEAFEQKDAIA

-800 NDSALLAG
+800 NNNSLLAG

-828 QLGFKQIDYE
+828 QLGFKTIDYE
-838 LKDKPWLSDFFFGDA
+838 IKDKPWVHDFGGARAGYA
-853 DQREEDIAHEKT
+853 DLFDDVAKDKNAFNKDEAKALHAIE
-865 APTLKEQAQARR
+865 
-877 AREQARAR
+877 ARAR

-892 EEGLMPDD
+892 EDGLMPDD

-910 FVEAKTQE
+910 LVEMKTQE

-931 ENQRQREAEE
+931 ENQRQREAAE
-941 AEQWNNRATKYMPP
+941 AEQWNNRATKDMPP

-990 GNFFSAIESAIE
+990 GNIFSAIESAID

-1090 PIVNKTIGRGIR
+1090 PIVNKIIGRGIR
-1102 GNLMKVVR
+1102 GNLMEVAR

>member
-30 QQFQQELNSLAVHP
+30 QQFQQELNSFAVHP

-51 RAELQQAQ
+51 RTELQQAQ
-59 QQSTQATEEIQRLQ
+59 QQSTQATEEIKRLQ
-73 QQIQSLQQTADGN
+73 QQIQSLQEAAED
-86 GGSGGSGG
+86 SGDDSKNSITG
-94 GVLSG
+94 L
-99 FLSQLDVI
+99 LKRI
-107 GDIASGQF
+107 GIVGEIASGQF
-115 LANMAVNGINSIID
+115 LGNMFVNGVNTVID
-129 GITGSIDESIE
+129 GVTGSISESIE
-140 RASDLVETQNVVDVT
+140 LASDLTETQNVVDVT
-155 FEDSADTINKWAQEA
+155 FEDSASTINKWAQEA

-245 GLNLSVAN
+245 GINMSVAN

-263 TKAFD
+263 NKAFD

-347 AEKIMQERDESI
+347 AEKIMQERDDAI
-359 YDAQA
+359 YDAKA

-477 AEEVKAAYQDAAES
+477 AEEVKAAYHDVVEN
-491 AYASFVRTMSDIGD
+491 AYQSFVRTMAETNAN
-505 YTFADTLEEFMREA
+505 YTFANTFDEFFA
-519 PDGSSQYND
+519 SQYD
-528 IIRARKGFYSD
+528 EVDRAIRGVGDSSINLFD
-539 FHHTFTDVQENA
+539 FGDMQAAA
-551 WEMFTDAMN
+551 WSKLTEAMS
-560 LQSFDSSAAV
+560 LQTFDSSAAA
-570 GELEEVNKKIEETN
+570 GELEEVNRQIEETN
-584 DVLNENQTVLAR
+584 DKLNENQTALAR
-596 ATAEREAYKRAHP
+596 ATAEWEAYKRAHP
-609 EVEKQVKFNKAIE
+609 EAEEQVKFNEAIE

-633 ALKDV
+633 ALKDA

-650 EAYKGVASGF
+650 EAYKGVASGMGY
-660 SFMVKSNW
+660 MVTHT
-668 QEMQDMLNSTYSEE
+668 QEEMKKLLDTDYSKE
-682 NVMGWWGQ
+682 NVLSWYGT
-690 NADALNLYN
+690 NADALHAYN
-699 SQLQQARAAGVDVG
+699 DALQQAEAAGVDVG
-713 ILQNLS
+713 ILSGLTTYSRDNDAYLSRLLNLTP
-719 SYSDENEA
+719 EEIKQLN
-727 LLTRIL
+727 
-733 DIAANP
+733 AN
-739 EKLKE
+739 
-744 MNDEYQRARDAEN
+744 YQRARDEEN
-757 AIAETTTELKL
+757 AMAETKTRYTL
-768 ANDETYQ
+768 ADDETYQ

-780 VQKSLEAFEQKDAIT
+780 VQKALEAFEQKDAIA

-800 NDSALLAG
+800 NHSAVLAG
-808 IDDMRKTLEAEIP
+808 IDDMKQTLVKEIP
-821 GINALLE
+821 QINALLKI
-828 QLGFKQIDYE
+828 LGFNNKIETKIHEWRTDFSQNETPYDFLGDISTGKGRSANAPLAVGGHLMEYRAPNPKTNPQE
-838 LKDKPWLSDFFFGDA
+838 LA
-853 DQREEDIAHEKT
+853 DVLA
-865 APTLKEQAQARR
+865 AL
-877 AREQARAR
+877 
-885 SGYADMI
+885 
-892 EEGLMPDD
+892 
-900 IKARAQRWNR
+900 
-910 FVEAKTQE
+910 EAKQ
-918 MNDIVDILEQRME
+918 E
-931 ENQRQREAEE
+931 ENQKVRE
-941 AEQWNNRATKYMPP
+941 
-955 LYMMDTII
+955 
-963 ANEAHPKFVPN
+963 
-974 TYIGAP
+974 
-980 SSEQQEKTTG
+980 
-990 GNFFSAIESAIE
+990 GNGYWDKVQE
-1002 AAKEIESRTIQEGFV
+1002 AADKAYENRKQVAKNMTFIR
-1017 TQSIFNTL
+1017 
-1025 GEMMENYKES
+1025 EMHTTFETMQENYLTALKERT
-1035 LKNNSAPNIFSNGD
+1035 APNITNNED
-1049 GVLFVQVTNPDE
+1049 GVLWVRIENPADV
-1061 IANAVSGL
+1061 AKAVSGL
-1069 PPTTINNTFSV
+1069 PPTTIQNNFSV
-1080 DGKTVATAVA
+1080 DGKMIATAIA
-1090 PIVNKTIGRGIR
+1090 PYVNSAIGGTIRS
-1102 GNLMKVVR
+1102 NLMFTKWGD

>member
-30 QQFQQELNSLAVHP
+30 EQFQQELNSLAIHP

-51 RAELQQAQ
+51 RSELEQAQ
-59 QQSTQATEEIQRLQ
+59 QQSTQATEEIKRLQ
-73 QQIQSLQQTADGN
+73 QQIQSLQQAAED
-86 GGSGGSGG
+86 SGDDSENSITG
-94 GVLSG
+94 L
-99 FLSQLDVI
+99 LKRI
-107 GDIASGQF
+107 GIVGEIASGQF
-115 LANMAVNGINSIID
+115 LGNMFVNGVNTVIN
-129 GITGSIDESIE
+129 GITGSIDESIGL
-140 RASDLVETQNVVDVT
+140 ASDLVETQNVVDVT
-155 FEDSADTINKWAQEA
+155 FEDSASTINKWAQEA

-245 GLNLSVAN
+245 GINMSVAN

-263 TKAFD
+263 NKAFD

-340 KSYQYTT
+340 KSYQYKD
-347 AEKIMQERDESI
+347 AEKIYTERNQALF
-359 YDAQA
+359 DAQA
-364 TYAQSLTIVNSM
+364 TYAESMTIVNAM
-376 RNMEQESGEAVKA
+376 RNMEDESGEAIKS
-389 TKAWQEALEN
+389 TDAWRLAIEELI
-399 LKNVMP
+399 NVMP
-405 GLSQYVDLTSDAI
+405 GLAQYVDLTSDAI
-418 MGNTERIKQYVDT
+418 IGNTESINQYVDA
-431 VNGVSLYGAH
+431 VNGVSQYAAH
-441 DTAVTDA
+441 ENAVNDA
-448 QAAVDET
+448 AALVDAD
-455 EKQLESLYARRDYLN
+455 KQELAKLNAYNQYLQSIIDSAESGT
-470 SLIVGSN
+470 IK
-477 AEEVKAAYQDAAES
+477 AERKAALER
-491 AYASFVRTMSDIGD
+491 AYEYFKSTVPNLA
-505 YTFADTLEEFMREA
+505 FADTWEEFTKSS
-519 PDGSSQYND
+519 PGNPSQYTQQQNVQ
-528 IIRARKGFYSD
+528 KGLKREYGYYQLTGTAADAWNQLMEAEEAYNNPSAYYIAQQ
-539 FHHTFTDVQENA
+539 QENQKQIEA
-551 WEMFTDAMN
+551 TTQK
-560 LQSFDSSAAV
+560 LQEDTKAY
-570 GELEEVNKKIEETN
+570 N
-584 DVLNENQTVLAR
+584 D
-596 ATAEREAYKRAHP
+596 ATAAQNDF
-609 EVEKQVKFNKAIE
+609 VESNEKAKKQYDFDKAVE

-638 DTYRADTLKKAQ
+638 ETYRADTLKKAQ
-650 EAYKGVASGF
+650 EAYKGVASGMGY
-660 SFMVKSNW
+660 MVTHT
-668 QEMQDMLNSTYSEE
+668 QEEMKKLLDTDYSKE
-682 NVMGWWGQ
+682 NVLSWYGT
-690 NADALNLYN
+690 NADALHAYN
-699 SQLQQARAAGVDVG
+699 DALQQAEASGVDIG
-713 ILQNLS
+713 ILSGLTTYSRDNDAYLSRLLNL
-719 SYSDENEA
+719 
-727 LLTRIL
+727 T
-733 DIAANP
+733 P
-739 EKLKE
+739 EEIQQL
-744 MNDEYQRARDAEN
+744 NADYQRARDEEN
-757 AIAETTTELKL
+757 AMAETKTRYTL
-768 ANDETYQ
+768 ADDETYQ

-780 VQKSLEAFEQKDAIT
+780 VQKSLEAFEQKDAIA

-800 NDSALLAG
+800 NNSAFLAG
-808 IDDMRKTLEAEIP
+808 IDTMRKTLEAEIP

-838 LKDKPWLSDFFFGDA
+838 LEDKPWISDFFVRGDA

-892 EEGLMPDD
+892 EDGLMPDD

-910 FVEAKTQE
+910 LVEMKTQE

-941 AEQWNNRATKYMPP
+941 AEQWNNRATKDMPP

-963 ANEAHPKFVPN
+963 ANAAHPKFVPN

-990 GNFFSAIESAIE
+990 GNVFSAIESAID
-1002 AAKEIESRTIQEGFV
+1002 AAKEIESRTIQEDFV
-1017 TQSIFNTL
+1017 TQSIFNAL

-1035 LKNNSAPNIFSNGD
+1035 LRNNSAPNIFSNSD

-1080 DGKTVATAVA
+1080 DGKTVATEVA
-1090 PIVNKTIGRGIR
+1090 PIVNKIIGRGIR
-1102 GNLMKVVR
+1102 GNLMEVAR

>member
-30 QQFQQELNSLAVHP
+30 EQFQQELNSLAIHP

-51 RAELQQAQ
+51 RTELQQAQ
-59 QQSTQATEEIQRLQ
+59 QQSTQATEEIKRLQ
-73 QQIQSLQQTADGN
+73 QQIQSLQEAAED
-86 GGSGGSGG
+86 SGDDSKNSITG
-94 GVLSG
+94 L
-99 FLSQLDVI
+99 LKRI
-107 GDIASGQF
+107 GIVGEIASGQF
-115 LANMAVNGINSIID
+115 LGNMFVNGVNTVID
-129 GITGSIDESIE
+129 GVTGSISESIGL
-140 RASDLVETQNVVDVT
+140 ASDLVETQNVVDVT
-155 FEDSADTINKWAQEA
+155 FEDSASTINKWAQEA

-245 GLNLSVAN
+245 GINMSVAN

-263 TKAFD
+263 NKAFD

-340 KSYQYTT
+340 KSYQQT
-347 AEKIMQERDESI
+347 AIEKIYSERDESLF
-359 YDAQA
+359 DAEVAYQR
-364 TYAQSLTIVNSM
+364 SLTIVDSM
-376 RNMEQESGEAVKA
+376 RSIEDESGDAVKSTEEWRA
-389 TKAWQEALEN
+389 ALEAL
-399 LKNVMP
+399 KDVMP
-405 GLSQYVDLTSDAI
+405 GLSQYVDLTTDAI
-418 MGNTERIKQYVDT
+418 IGNDEAIQNYVDT
-431 VNGVSLYGAH
+431 LHGVTKYNSY
-441 DTAVTDA
+441 DQAVSDA
-448 QAAVDET
+448 QKRYDDLQTQIAETEADIAKRELLIQSSDELQKLYDKRVEDAWRTYAQRYGYEPDYQTARNMPASDVRSYAYATGTTANPHANLGGLVTGLNAEQIYYFDLFRNAQNAAKDPLAQEKAELESEKEELAELVPQAEAAAVALDDVKKSREEYVNSPEGRKAKLNSDFKAAVD
-455 EKQLESLYARRDYLN
+455 A
-470 SLIVGSN
+470 
-477 AEEVKAAYQDAAES
+477 
-491 AYASFVRTMSDIGD
+491 
-505 YTFADTLEEFMREA
+505 
-519 PDGSSQYND
+519 
-528 IIRARKGFYSD
+528 
-539 FHHTFTDVQENA
+539 
-551 WEMFTDAMN
+551 
-560 LQSFDSSAAV
+560 
-570 GELEEVNKKIEETN
+570 
-584 DVLNENQTVLAR
+584 
-596 ATAEREAYKRAHP
+596 
-609 EVEKQVKFNKAIE
+609 
-622 DEKKALEDLKT
+622 EKKALDDLKT

-650 EAYKGVASGF
+650 EAYKGVASGMGY
-660 SFMVKSNW
+660 MVTHT
-668 QEMQDMLNSTYSEE
+668 QEEMKKLLDTDYSKE
-682 NVMGWWGQ
+682 NVLSWYGT
-690 NADALNLYN
+690 NADALHAYN
-699 SQLQQARAAGVDVG
+699 DALQQAEAAGVDVG
-713 ILQNLS
+713 ILSGLTTYSRDNDAYLSRLLNL
-719 SYSDENEA
+719 
-727 LLTRIL
+727 T
-733 DIAANP
+733 P
-739 EKLKE
+739 EEIKQL
-744 MNDEYQRARDAEN
+744 NADYQRARDEEN
-757 AIAETTTELKL
+757 AMAETKTRL
-768 ANDETYQ
+768 ALADDETYQ

-780 VQKSLEAFEQKDAIT
+780 VQKSIEAFEQKDEIA

-800 NDSALLAG
+800 NNNSLLAG
-808 IDDMRKTLEAEIP
+808 IDDMRKTLETEIP

-828 QLGFKQIDYE
+828 QLGFNPIDYE
-838 LKDKPWLSDFFFGDA
+838 IKDKPWVHDFGGSRAGYA
-853 DQREEDIAHEKT
+853 DLFDDVAKDKNAFNKDEAKALHAIK
-865 APTLKEQAQARR
+865 
-877 AREQARAR
+877 ARAR

-892 EEGLMPDD
+892 EDGLMPDD

-910 FVEAKTQE
+910 LVKMKTQE

-941 AEQWNNRATKYMPP
+941 AEQWNNRATKDMPP

-963 ANEAHPKFVPN
+963 ANAAHPKFVPN

-990 GNFFSAIESAIE
+990 GNVFSAIESAID
-1002 AAKEIESRTIQEGFV
+1002 AAKEIESRTIQEDFV
-1017 TQSIFNTL
+1017 TQSIYNAF

-1035 LKNNSAPNIFSNGD
+1035 LKNNSAPNIFSNSD
-1049 GVLFVQVTNPDE
+1049 GVLCVQVTNPAD

-1080 DGKTVATAVA
+1080 DGKTVATTVA
-1090 PIVNKTIGRGIR
+1090 PIVNKIIGRGIR
-1102 GNLMKVVR
+1102 GNLMEVAR

>member
-30 QQFQQELNSLAVHP
+30 EQFQQELNSFAVHP

-51 RAELQQAQ
+51 RTELQQAQ

-73 QQIQSLQQTADGN
+73 QQIQSLQQAADG
-86 GGSGGSGG
+86 GGSGDSGG

-129 GITGSIDESIE
+129 GVTGSIDESIGL
-140 RASDLVETQNVVDVT
+140 ASDLKETQNVVDVT
-155 FEDSADTINKWAQEA
+155 FEDSASTINKWAQEA

-192 KSMGIADDQV
+192 KSMGVADDQV
-202 LQMSMD
+202 LQMSTD

-245 GLNLSVAN
+245 GINMSVAN

-263 TKAFD
+263 NKAFD

-340 KSYQYTT
+340 KSYQQT
-347 AEKIMQERDESI
+347 AIEKIYSERNESLF
-359 YDAQA
+359 DAEVAYQR
-364 TYAQSLTIVNSM
+364 SLTIVDSM
-376 RNMEQESGEAVKA
+376 RSIEDESGDAVKSTEEWRA
-389 TKAWQEALEN
+389 ALEAL
-399 LKNVMP
+399 KDVMP
-405 GLSQYVDLTSDAI
+405 GLSQYVDLTTDAI
-418 MGNTERIKQYVDT
+418 IGNDEAIQNYVDT
-431 VNGVSLYGAH
+431 LHGVTKYNSY
-441 DTAVTDA
+441 DQAVSDA
-448 QAAVDET
+448 QKRYDDLQTQIAEKEADIAKRELLIQSSDELQKLYDKRVEDAWRTYAQRYGYEPDYQTARNMPASDVRSYGYATGTTANPHANLGGLVTGLNAEQIYYFDLFRNAQNAAKDPLAQEKAELESEKEELAELVPQAEEAAVALDDVKKSREEYVNSPEGRKAKLNSDFKAAVD
-455 EKQLESLYARRDYLN
+455 A
-470 SLIVGSN
+470 
-477 AEEVKAAYQDAAES
+477 
-491 AYASFVRTMSDIGD
+491 
-505 YTFADTLEEFMREA
+505 
-519 PDGSSQYND
+519 
-528 IIRARKGFYSD
+528 
-539 FHHTFTDVQENA
+539 
-551 WEMFTDAMN
+551 
-560 LQSFDSSAAV
+560 
-570 GELEEVNKKIEETN
+570 
-584 DVLNENQTVLAR
+584 
-596 ATAEREAYKRAHP
+596 
-609 EVEKQVKFNKAIE
+609 
-622 DEKKALEDLKT
+622 EKKALEDLKT

-650 EAYKGVASGF
+650 EAYKGVASGMGY
-660 SFMVKSNW
+660 MVTHTRA
-668 QEMQDMLNSTYSEE
+668 EMDKLLATDYSKE
-682 NVMGWWGQ
+682 NVLSWYGT
-690 NADALNLYN
+690 NADALHAYN
-699 SQLQQARAAGVDVG
+699 DALQQAEAAGVDVG
-713 ILQNLS
+713 ILSGLTTYSRDNDAYLSRLLNL
-719 SYSDENEA
+719 
-727 LLTRIL
+727 T
-733 DIAANP
+733 P
-739 EKLKE
+739 EEIKQL
-744 MNDEYQRARDAEN
+744 NADYQRARDEEN
-757 AIAETTTELKL
+757 AMAETKTRYTL
-768 ANDETYQ
+768 ADDETYQ

-780 VQKSLEAFEQKDAIT
+780 VQKSLEAFEQKDAIA

-800 NDSALLAG
+800 NNSAVLAG
-808 IDDMRKTLEAEIP
+808 INTMRETLEAEIP

-838 LKDKPWLSDFFFGDA
+838 LEDKPWISDFFVRGDA

-892 EEGLMPDD
+892 EDGLMPDD

-910 FVEAKTQE
+910 LVEMKTQE

-941 AEQWNNRATKYMPP
+941 AEQWNNRATKDMPP

-963 ANEAHPKFVPN
+963 ANAAHPKFVPN

-990 GNFFSAIESAIE
+990 GNVFSAIESAID
-1002 AAKEIESRTIQEGFV
+1002 AAKEIESRTIQEDFV
-1017 TQSIFNTL
+1017 TQSIFNAL

-1035 LKNNSAPNIFSNGD
+1035 LRNNSAPNIFSNSD

-1080 DGKTVATAVA
+1080 DGKTVATEVA
-1090 PIVNKTIGRGIR
+1090 PIVNKIIGRGIR
-1102 GNLMKVVR
+1102 GNLMEVAR

>member
-30 QQFQQELNSLAVHP
+30 EQFQQELNSLAIHP

-51 RAELQQAQ
+51 RTELQQMQ
-59 QQSTQATEEIQRLQ
+59 QQSTQATEEIKRLQ
-73 QQIQSLQQTADGN
+73 QQIQSLQEAAED
-86 GGSGGSGG
+86 SGDD
-94 GVLSG
+94 
-99 FLSQLDVI
+99 SQNSITGLLKRI
-107 GDIASGQF
+107 GIVGEIASGQF
-115 LANMAVNGINSIID
+115 LGNMFVNGVNTVID
-129 GITGSIDESIE
+129 GVTGSISESIGL
-140 RASDLVETQNVVDVT
+140 ASDLVETQNVVDVT
-155 FEDSADTINKWAQEA
+155 FEDSASTINKWAQDA
-170 LNAYGITET
+170 QNAYGITET

-208 MAGLAAD
+208 MTGLAAD

-222 DHDTAFEKIRSGI
+222 DNDTAFEKIRSGI

-245 GLNLSVAN
+245 GINMSVAN
-253 LNAFALEKGM
+253 LDAFALEKGM
-263 TKAFD
+263 NKAFD

-316 TEFGKGLLG
+316 TEFGKGLIG
-325 VVTPAISLLNNVLSD
+325 VVTPAIALLNNVLSD

-359 YDAQA
+359 YDAKA

-376 RNMEQESGEAVKA
+376 RNMEQESGKAVKA
-389 TKAWQEALEN
+389 TKAWQEALES

-405 GLSQYVDLTSDAI
+405 GLSQYVDITSDAI

-470 SLIVGSN
+470 SLIVVSN
-477 AEEVKAAYQDAAES
+477 AEEVKAAYHDVVEN
-491 AYASFVRTMSDIGD
+491 AYQSFVRTMAGINAN
-505 YTFADTLEEFMREA
+505 YTFANTFDEFFA
-519 PDGSSQYND
+519 SQYD
-528 IIRARKGFYSD
+528 EVDRAIRGVGYSSINLFD
-539 FHHTFTDVQENA
+539 FGDMQDAA
-551 WEMFTDAMN
+551 WSKLTEAMS
-560 LQSFDSSAAV
+560 LQTFDSSAAA
-570 GELEEVNKKIEETN
+570 GELEDVNRQIEETN
-584 DVLNENQTVLAR
+584 DKLNENQTALAR
-596 ATAEREAYKRAHP
+596 ATAEWEAYKREHP
-609 EVEKQVKFNKAIE
+609 EAEEQVKFNEAVE

-638 DTYRADTLKKAQ
+638 ETYRADTLKKAQ
-650 EAYKGVASGF
+650 EAYKGVASGMGY
-660 SFMVKSNW
+660 MVTHT
-668 QEMQDMLNSTYSEE
+668 QEEMKKLLDTDYSKE
-682 NVMGWWGQ
+682 NVLSWYGT
-690 NADALNLYN
+690 NADALHAYN
-699 SQLQQARAAGVDVG
+699 DALQQAEAAGVDVG
-713 ILQNLS
+713 ILSGLTTYSRDNDAYLSRLLNL
-719 SYSDENEA
+719 
-727 LLTRIL
+727 T
-733 DIAANP
+733 P
-739 EKLKE
+739 EEIKQL
-744 MNDEYQRARDAEN
+744 NADYQRARDEEN
-757 AIAETTTELKL
+757 AMAETKTRL
-768 ANDETYQ
+768 ALADDETYQ

-780 VQKSLEAFEQKDAIT
+780 VKKSIEAFDQKDEIA

-800 NDSALLAG
+800 NNNSLLAG
-808 IDDMRKTLEAEIP
+808 IDDMRKTLETEIP

-828 QLGFKQIDYE
+828 QLGFNPIDYE
-838 LKDKPWLSDFFFGDA
+838 IKDKPWVHDFGGSRAGYA
-853 DQREEDIAHEKT
+853 DLFDDVAKDKNAFNKDEAKALHAIK
-865 APTLKEQAQARR
+865 
-877 AREQARAR
+877 ARAR

-892 EEGLMPDD
+892 EDGLMPDD

-910 FVEAKTQE
+910 LVKMKTQE

-941 AEQWNNRATKYMPP
+941 AEQWNNRATKDMPP

-963 ANEAHPKFVPN
+963 ANAAQPKFVPN

-990 GNFFSAIESAIE
+990 GNVFSAIESAID
-1002 AAKEIESRTIQEGFV
+1002 AAKEIESRTIREDFV
-1017 TQSIFNTL
+1017 TQSIYNAF

-1035 LKNNSAPNIFSNGD
+1035 LKNNSAPNIFSNSD
-1049 GVLFVQVTNPDE
+1049 GVLCVQVTNPAE

-1080 DGKTVATAVA
+1080 DGKTVATTVA
-1090 PIVNKTIGRGIR
+1090 PIVNKIIGRGIR
-1102 GNLMKVVR
+1102 GNLMEVAR